1 MNKTFLEYVAE
12 DIISKYGTDLSRI
25 AVVFPNKRAALFLNE
40 HLARLAGQPVW
51 SPAYITISDLFRQ
64 HTDLKTAD
72 PIKLICDIHKSFT
85 KCTGID
91 ETLDHFYGWGQ
102 LLLADFD
109 DIDKNMADADSI
121 FCNLKDIHELDDI
134 SYLDDEQ
141 KEMLARFFANFS
153 DDIDSELKKRFLS
166 LWSHFGD
173 IYHDYNRRLT
183 EQGIGYEGAI
193 YRKVANE
200 QTLHLKY
207 DKYLFVGFNL
217 LQKVE
222 RLLFSRL
229 MKEDKAKFYWDFDE
243 YYMPSPSPLPSGGAP
258 VGGYGIPAI
267 PTQPTC
273 SVGGYGI
280 PAIPTQPTCSVGAL
294 PGGYGI
300 PAIPTQPT
308 CSVGALPGGALVSS
322 APTNLNLADFP
333 NELDNTD
340 PDIYANMRRPK
351 RIRFISSPTENA
363 QARFA
368 SNWLLENH
376 RYRAGR
382 KTAVVMCD
390 ESILLPLMH
399 SLPPEADKVNI
410 TSGFPL
416 AMTPVASLVMLLFD
430 LYTLGLRKK
439 GTTLNPH
446 YLKKLMAHP
455 YAHHLK
461 GVHLSQVHQEEVH
474 QPNSPSHH
482 LTIST
487 PHHLTTSTILH
498 HIATL
503 IKQVGI
509 ATKPEGDPLTQESV
523 FRMYTILNRLA
534 TLADSGDL
542 LVDNTTLRRLV
553 SQLVS
558 TSSIPFHGEPVVGV
572 QIMGVLETRNIDF
585 DHLLLLSCNEG
596 NMPKGVNDSSFI
608 PYTIRK
614 AHHLT
619 TIDNK
624 VALYSY
630 YFHRLL
636 QRARDI
642 TIAYNNTTDN
652 GHTGEMSRFMLQLLV
667 ESGQKINHYTL
678 TAKNH
683 PTPLMPKPIQKD
695 EATLSKLQ
703 QITRLSPSALNT
715 YIRCPLA
722 FYYQYIAHIQEPH
735 PDPETIDNRLFGN
748 IFHRAAYLI
757 YKDIT
762 DRSPLIEKAHIQA
775 YLSNRT
781 LLANVVDRAF
791 QAEQC
796 TPNNGLQIINRE
808 VIIQYITKLLKIDQQ
823 LCPFSILAMEEE
835 AKVYTTLSFT
845 IPSEGALVGG
855 YGIPAIPTQPTCSVG
870 ALKGGAL
877 VGGYGIPA
885 IPTQPTCSVGALK
898 GGALKGGALVSS
910 APKTSAPKTS
920 APKTSAPG
928 KQYNLTIGGI
938 IDRLDILTDRQTGKP
953 RIRVVDYKTGNQ
965 PSSPIKNIDEIFDPN
980 NIRTKHS
987 NYYLQAILYSLIV
1000 SRSKRW
1006 NPAGH
1011 PVSPALLF
1019 IKQAPATDYDPTL
1032 LIDKHPISDVTVY
1045 EEEFLTKLKHTLADI
1060 YSPDTPFTPTD
1071 DRKKCELCP
1080 YRMLCG
1086 L

>member
-1 MNKTFLEYVAE
+1 MNKTFLDYVAE
-12 DIISKYGTDLSRI
+12 DIIGKYGTDLSRI

-40 HLARLAGQPVW
+40 HLARIAGQPVL

-64 HTDLKTAD
+64 HTDLKPAD

-141 KEMLARFFANFS
+141 KEMLKRFFANFS
-153 DDIDSELKKRFLS
+153 DDIESELKKRFLS

-193 YRKVANE
+193 YRKVASE
-200 QTLHLKY
+200 ETLHLKY

-217 LQKVE
+217 IQKVE
-222 RLLFSRL
+222 RVLFSRL
-229 MKEDKAKFYWDFDE
+229 MKEGKAKFYWDFDE
-243 YYMPSPSPLPSGGAP
+243 YYMPTARAQQSA
-258 VGGYGIPAI
+258 
-267 PTQPTC
+267 
-273 SVGGYGI
+273 SVPNNTASFAAYL
-280 PAIPTQPTCSVGAL
+280 T
-294 PGGYGI
+294 
-300 PAIPTQPT
+300 
-308 CSVGALPGGALVSS
+308 
-322 APTNLNLADFP
+322 DFP

-340 PDIYANMRRPK
+340 CDIYANMRRPK

-368 SNWLLENH
+368 SNWLLEND
-376 RYRAGR
+376 RYKAGR

-390 ESILLPLMH
+390 ESILLPIMH

-439 GTTLNPH
+439 GTAFNPH

-455 YAHHLK
+455 YARHLQGVHLKEVHFK
-461 GVHLSQVHQEEVH
+461 GVHLSQVHQEESAALL
-474 QPNSPSHH
+474 Q
-482 LTIST
+482 
-487 PHHLTTSTILH
+487 

-503 IKQVGI
+503 VKQVGI
-509 ATKPEGDPLTQESV
+509 ATKQEGVALTQESV
-523 FRMYTILNRLA
+523 FRMFTILNRLA
-534 TLADSGDL
+534 ALADSGDL

-553 SQLVS
+553 SQLVGAA
-558 TSSIPFHGEPVVGV
+558 SIPFHGEPVIGV

-585 DHLLLLSCNEG
+585 DNVLLLSCNEG

-608 PYTIRK
+608 PYSIRK
-614 AHHLT
+614 AHGLT

-624 VALYSY
+624 VAIYSY

-636 QRARDI
+636 QRAGDI
-642 TIAYNNTTDN
+642 TIAYNNSTDN

-667 ESGQKINHYTL
+667 ESGQKIDHYSL
-678 TAKNH
+678 TAKNQ
-683 PTPLMPKPIQKD
+683 PTPLMPKAIEKD
-695 EATLSKLQ
+695 ETALSKLEEMS
-703 QITRLSPSALNT
+703 RLSPSAINT
-715 YIRCPLA
+715 YIRCKLA
-722 FYYQYIAHIQEPH
+722 FYYQYIAHIKEPDS
-735 PDPETIDNRLFGN
+735 DPETIDNRMFGN

-762 DRSPLIEKAHIQA
+762 DHSPVIEKTHIQA
-775 YLSNRT
+775 YLSNRK
-781 LLANVVDRAF
+781 LLASVVDRAF
-791 QAEQC
+791 EEEEC
-796 TPNNGLQIINRE
+796 KTNNGLQIINRE
-808 VIIQYITKLLKIDQQ
+808 VIIEYITKLLKIDQQ

-835 AKVYTTLSFT
+835 AKVYTQLSFT
-845 IPSEGALVGG
+845 IPS
-855 YGIPAIPTQPTCSVG
+855 
-870 ALKGGAL
+870 
-877 VGGYGIPA
+877 
-885 IPTQPTCSVGALK
+885 

-910 APKTSAPKTS
+910 APT
-920 APKTSAPG
+920 

-938 IDRLDILTDRQTGKP
+938 IDRLDVVTDKQTGKR
-953 RIRVVDYKTGNQ
+953 RIRVVDYKTGNK
-965 PSSPIKNIDEIFDPN
+965 PSSAIKSIEEVFDPKNIAS
-980 NIRTKHS
+980 KHS
-987 NYYLQAILYSLIV
+987 NYFLQAILYSLIV
-1000 SRSKRW
+1000 SRSKEW
-1006 NPAGH
+1006 NAAND

-1019 IKQAPATDYDPTL
+1019 IKQAATNDYDPTL
-1032 LIDKHPISDVTVY
+1032 CIDKHRISDVTVY
-1045 EEEFLTKLKHTLADI
+1045 KEEFLTKLKETVADM
-1060 YSPDTPFTPTD
+1060 YSPDAAFTPTD

>member
-12 DIISKYGTDLSRI
+12 DIIGKYGTDLSRI

-40 HLARLAGQPVW
+40 HLARIAGQPVW

-64 HTDLKTAD
+64 HTDLKPAD

-141 KEMLARFFANFS
+141 KEMLKRFFANFS
-153 DDIDSELKKRFLS
+153 DDIESELKKRFLS

-193 YRKVANE
+193 YRKVASE
-200 QTLHLKY
+200 ETLHLKY

-217 LQKVE
+217 IQKVE
-222 RLLFSRL
+222 RVLFSRL
-229 MKEDKAKFYWDFDE
+229 MKEGKAKFYWDFDE
-243 YYMPSPSPLPSGGAP
+243 YYMPTARAQQSA
-258 VGGYGIPAI
+258 
-267 PTQPTC
+267 
-273 SVGGYGI
+273 SVPNNTASFAAYL
-280 PAIPTQPTCSVGAL
+280 S
-294 PGGYGI
+294 
-300 PAIPTQPT
+300 
-308 CSVGALPGGALVSS
+308 
-322 APTNLNLADFP
+322 DFP

-340 PDIYANMRRPK
+340 RDIYANMRRPK

-368 SNWLLENH
+368 SNWLLENE
-376 RYRAGR
+376 RYKAGR

-390 ESILLPLMH
+390 ESILLPIMH

-439 GTTLNPH
+439 GTAFNPH

-455 YAHHLK
+455 YAHHLQEVHLKEMNDVHLKGVHSK
-461 GVHLSQVHQEEVH
+461 GVHLSQVHQGEVH
-474 QPNSPSHH
+474 QEGSAA
-482 LTIST
+482 L
-487 PHHLTTSTILH
+487 LH

-503 IKQVGI
+503 VKQVGI
-509 ATKPEGDPLTQESV
+509 ATKQEGDALTQESV
-523 FRMYTILNRLA
+523 FRMFTILNRLA
-534 TLADSGDL
+534 ALADSGDL

-553 SQLVS
+553 SQLVGAA
-558 TSSIPFHGEPVVGV
+558 SIPFHGEPVVGV

-585 DHLLLLSCNEG
+585 DNVLLLSCNEG

-608 PYTIRK
+608 PYSIRK
-614 AHHLT
+614 AHGLT

-624 VALYSY
+624 VAIYSY

-636 QRARDI
+636 QRAGDI
-642 TIAYNNTTDN
+642 TIAYNNSTDN

-667 ESGQKINHYTL
+667 ESGQKIDHYSL
-678 TAKNH
+678 TAKNQ
-683 PTPLMPKPIQKD
+683 PSPLMPKAIEKD
-695 EATLSKLQ
+695 EAAIGKLEKMS
-703 QITRLSPSALNT
+703 RLSPSAINT
-715 YIRCPLA
+715 YIRCKLA
-722 FYYQYIAHIQEPH
+722 FYYQYIAHIKEPDS
-735 PDPETIDNRLFGN
+735 DPETIDNRMFGN

-762 DRSPLIEKAHIQA
+762 DHSPVIEKAHIQA
-775 YLSNRT
+775 YLSNRK
-781 LLANVVDRAF
+781 LLASVVDRAF
-791 QAEQC
+791 EEEEC
-796 TPNNGLQIINRE
+796 KTNNGLQIINRE
-808 VIIQYITKLLKIDQQ
+808 VIIEYVTKLLKIDQQ

-835 AKVYTTLSFT
+835 AKVYTQLSFT
-845 IPSEGALVGG
+845 TPSG
-855 YGIPAIPTQPTCSVG
+855 G
-870 ALKGGAL
+870 ALKE
-877 VGGYGIPA
+877 
-885 IPTQPTCSVGALK
+885 GALK

-910 APKTSAPKTS
+910 APDKH
-920 APKTSAPG
+920 
-928 KQYNLTIGGI
+928 YNLTIGGI
-938 IDRLDILTDRQTGKP
+938 IDRLDAVTDKQTGKR
-953 RIRVVDYKTGNQ
+953 RIRVVDYKTGNK
-965 PSSPIKNIDEIFDPN
+965 PSSAIKSIEEVFDPKNIAS
-980 NIRTKHS
+980 KHS
-987 NYYLQAILYSLIV
+987 NYFLQAILYSLIV
-1000 SRSKRW
+1000 SRSKEW
-1006 NPAGH
+1006 NAANDA
-1011 PVSPALLF
+1011 VSPALLF
-1019 IKQAPATDYDPTL
+1019 IKQAPANDYDPTL
-1032 LIDKHPISDVTVY
+1032 CIDKHPISDVTVY
-1045 EEEFLTKLKHTLADI
+1045 EEEFLTKLKETVADM
-1060 YSPDTPFTPTD
+1060 YSPDAAFTPTD

>member
-193 YRKVANE
+193 YRKVASE

-222 RLLFSRL
+222 RVLFSRL

-243 YYMPSPSPLPSGGAP
+243 YYMPSPSHNLTTSPSHHL
-258 VGGYGIPAI
+258 
-267 PTQPTC
+267 
-273 SVGGYGI
+273 S
-280 PAIPTQPTCSVGAL
+280 
-294 PGGYGI
+294 
-300 PAIPTQPT
+300 
-308 CSVGALPGGALVSS
+308 GGALVSS
-322 APTNLNLADFP
+322 APTNLTTSPSQHLNISDFP

-340 PDIYANMRRPK
+340 RDIYANMRRPK

-382 KTAVVMCD
+382 KTAIVMCD

-455 YAHHLK
+455 YAHHLTI
-461 GVHLSQVHQEEVH
+461 
-474 QPNSPSHH
+474 SPPHH
-482 LTIST
+482 LTIS
-487 PHHLTTSTILH
+487 PILH

-503 IKQVGI
+503 VKQVGI

-542 LVDNTTLRRLV
+542 LVDNTTLRRLL

-558 TSSIPFHGEPVVGV
+558 SSSIPFHGEPVVGV

-585 DHLLLLSCNEG
+585 DNVLLLSCNEG

-667 ESGQKINHYTL
+667 ESGQQINHYSL

-703 QITRLSPSALNT
+703 QISRLSPSALNT

-775 YLSNRT
+775 YLSNRK

-835 AKVYTTLSFT
+835 AKVYTQLSFT
-845 IPSEGALVGG
+845 IPSE
-855 YGIPAIPTQPTCSVG
+855 
-870 ALKGGAL
+870 GAL

-910 APKTSAPKTS
+910 APRTNAPRTSAPT
-920 APKTSAPG
+920 

-938 IDRLDILTDRQTGKP
+938 IDRLDILTDKQTGKP

-1000 SRSKRW
+1000 SRSERW

-1019 IKQAPATDYDPTL
+1019 IKQAPAAHYDPTL
-1032 LIDKHPISDVTVY
+1032 HIDKHPISDVTVY

-1060 YSPDTPFTPTD
+1060 YFPDTPFTPTD

>member
-12 DIISKYGTDLSRI
+12 DIIGKYGTDLSRI

-40 HLARLAGQPVW
+40 HLARIAGQPVW

-64 HTDLKTAD
+64 HTDLKPAD

-141 KEMLARFFANFS
+141 KEMLKRFFANFS
-153 DDIDSELKKRFLS
+153 DDIESELKKRFLS

-193 YRKVANE
+193 YRKVASE
-200 QTLHLKY
+200 ETLHLKY

-217 LQKVE
+217 IQKVE
-222 RLLFSRL
+222 RVLFSRL
-229 MKEDKAKFYWDFDE
+229 MKEGKAKFYWDFDE
-243 YYMPSPSPLPSGGAP
+243 YYMPTARAQQSA
-258 VGGYGIPAI
+258 
-267 PTQPTC
+267 
-273 SVGGYGI
+273 SVPNNTASFAAYL
-280 PAIPTQPTCSVGAL
+280 T
-294 PGGYGI
+294 
-300 PAIPTQPT
+300 
-308 CSVGALPGGALVSS
+308 
-322 APTNLNLADFP
+322 DFP

-340 PDIYANMRRPK
+340 RDIYANMRRPK

-368 SNWLLENH
+368 SNWFLEND
-376 RYRAGR
+376 RYKAGR

-390 ESILLPLMH
+390 ESILLPIMH

-439 GTTLNPH
+439 GTAFNPH
-446 YLKKLMAHP
+446 YFKKLMAHP
-455 YAHHLK
+455 YARHLQEVHLKGVHSK
-461 GVHLSQVHQEEVH
+461 GVHLSQVHQEG
-474 QPNSPSHH
+474 SAA
-482 LTIST
+482 L
-487 PHHLTTSTILH
+487 LH

-503 IKQVGI
+503 VKQVGI
-509 ATKPEGDPLTQESV
+509 ATKQEGDALTQESV
-523 FRMYTILNRLA
+523 FRMFTILNRLA
-534 TLADSGDL
+534 ALADSGDL

-553 SQLVS
+553 SQLVGAA
-558 TSSIPFHGEPVVGV
+558 SIPFHGEPVVGV

-585 DHLLLLSCNEG
+585 DNVLLLSCNEG

-608 PYTIRK
+608 PYSIRK
-614 AHHLT
+614 AHGLT

-624 VALYSY
+624 VAIYSY

-636 QRARDI
+636 QRAGDI
-642 TIAYNNTTDN
+642 TIAYNNSTDN

-667 ESGQKINHYTL
+667 ESGQKIDHYSL
-678 TAKNH
+678 TAKNQ
-683 PTPLMPKPIQKD
+683 PSPLMPKAIEKD
-695 EATLSKLQ
+695 ETALSKLEEMS
-703 QITRLSPSALNT
+703 RLSPSAINT
-715 YIRCPLA
+715 YIRCKLA
-722 FYYQYIAHIQEPH
+722 FYYQYIAHVKEPDS
-735 PDPETIDNRLFGN
+735 DPETIDNRMFGN

-762 DRSPLIEKAHIQA
+762 DHSPVIEKAHIQA
-775 YLSNRT
+775 YLSNRK
-781 LLANVVDRAF
+781 LLASVVDRAF
-791 QAEQC
+791 EEEEC
-796 TPNNGLQIINRE
+796 KTNNGLQIINRE
-808 VIIQYITKLLKIDQQ
+808 VIIEYITKLLKIDQQ

-835 AKVYTTLSFT
+835 AKVYTQLSFT
-845 IPSEGALVGG
+845 IPS
-855 YGIPAIPTQPTCSVG
+855 
-870 ALKGGAL
+870 
-877 VGGYGIPA
+877 
-885 IPTQPTCSVGALK
+885 

-910 APKTSAPKTS
+910 APT
-920 APKTSAPG
+920 

-938 IDRLDILTDRQTGKP
+938 IDRLDAVTDKQTGKR
-953 RIRVVDYKTGNQ
+953 RIRVVDYKTGNK
-965 PSSPIKNIDEIFDPN
+965 PSSAIKSIEEVFDPKNIAS
-980 NIRTKHS
+980 KHS
-987 NYYLQAILYSLIV
+987 NYFLQAILYSLIV
-1000 SRSKRW
+1000 SRSKEW
-1006 NPAGH
+1006 NAANDA
-1011 PVSPALLF
+1011 VSPALLF
-1019 IKQAPATDYDPTL
+1019 IKQAATNDYDPTL
-1032 LIDKHPISDVTVY
+1032 CIDKHPISDVTVY
-1045 EEEFLTKLKHTLADI
+1045 EEDFLTKLKETVADM
-1060 YSPDTPFTPTD
+1060 YSPDAAFTPTD

>member
-141 KEMLARFFANFS
+141 KEMLKRFFANFS
-153 DDIDSELKKRFLS
+153 DDIESELKKRFLS

-193 YRKVANE
+193 YRKVASDE
-200 QTLHLKY
+200 TLHLKY

-217 LQKVE
+217 IQKVE
-222 RLLFSRL
+222 RVLFSRL
-229 MKEDKAKFYWDFDE
+229 MKEGKAKFYWDFDE
-243 YYMPSPSPLPSGGAP
+243 YYMPTARAQQSA
-258 VGGYGIPAI
+258 
-267 PTQPTC
+267 
-273 SVGGYGI
+273 SVPNNTASFAAYL
-280 PAIPTQPTCSVGAL
+280 T
-294 PGGYGI
+294 
-300 PAIPTQPT
+300 
-308 CSVGALPGGALVSS
+308 
-322 APTNLNLADFP
+322 DFP

-340 PDIYANMRRPK
+340 RDIYANMGRPK

-368 SNWLLENH
+368 SNWLLENE
-376 RYRAGR
+376 RYKAGR

-390 ESILLPLMH
+390 ESILLPIMH

-439 GTTLNPH
+439 GTAFNPH

-455 YAHHLK
+455 YARHLQEVHLNGVHSK
-461 GVHLSQVHQEEVH
+461 GVHLSQVHQEGSAALL
-474 QPNSPSHH
+474 Q
-482 LTIST
+482 
-487 PHHLTTSTILH
+487 

-503 IKQVGI
+503 VKQVGI
-509 ATKPEGDPLTQESV
+509 ATKQEGDALTQESV
-523 FRMYTILNRLA
+523 FRMFTILNRLA
-534 TLADSGDL
+534 ALADSGDL

-553 SQLVS
+553 SQLVGAA
-558 TSSIPFHGEPVVGV
+558 SIPFHGEPVIGV
-572 QIMGVLETRNIDF
+572 QIMGVLETRNINF
-585 DHLLLLSCNEG
+585 DNVLLLSCNEG

-608 PYTIRK
+608 PYSIRK
-614 AHHLT
+614 AHGLT

-624 VALYSY
+624 VAIYSY

-636 QRARDI
+636 QRAGDI
-642 TIAYNNTTDN
+642 TIAYNNSTDN

-667 ESGQKINHYTL
+667 ESGQKIDHYSL
-678 TAKNH
+678 TAKNQ
-683 PTPLMPKPIQKD
+683 PTPLMPKAIEKD
-695 EATLSKLQ
+695 ETALSKLEEMS
-703 QITRLSPSALNT
+703 RLSPSAINT
-715 YIRCPLA
+715 YIRCKLA
-722 FYYQYIAHIQEPH
+722 FYYQYIAHIKEPDS
-735 PDPETIDNRLFGN
+735 DPETIDNRMFGN

-762 DRSPLIEKAHIQA
+762 DHSPVIEKAHIQA
-775 YLSNRT
+775 YLSNRK
-781 LLANVVDRAF
+781 LLASVVDRAF
-791 QAEQC
+791 EEEEC
-796 TPNNGLQIINRE
+796 KTNNGLQIINRE
-808 VIIQYITKLLKIDQQ
+808 VIIEYITKLLKIDQQ

-835 AKVYTTLSFT
+835 AKVYTQLSFT
-845 IPSEGALVGG
+845 IPS
-855 YGIPAIPTQPTCSVG
+855 
-870 ALKGGAL
+870 
-877 VGGYGIPA
+877 
-885 IPTQPTCSVGALK
+885 

-910 APKTSAPKTS
+910 APT
-920 APKTSAPG
+920 

-938 IDRLDILTDRQTGKP
+938 IDRLDAVTDKQTGKR
-953 RIRVVDYKTGNQ
+953 RIRVVDYKTGNK
-965 PSSPIKNIDEIFDPN
+965 PSSAIKSIEEVFDPKNIAS
-980 NIRTKHS
+980 KHS
-987 NYYLQAILYSLIV
+987 NYFLQAILYSLIV
-1000 SRSKRW
+1000 SRSKEW
-1006 NPAGH
+1006 NAANDA
-1011 PVSPALLF
+1011 VSPALLF
-1019 IKQAPATDYDPTL
+1019 IKQAATNDYDPTL
-1032 LIDKHPISDVTVY
+1032 CIDKHPISDVTVY
-1045 EEEFLTKLKHTLADI
+1045 EEEFLTKLKETVADM
-1060 YSPDTPFTPTD
+1060 YSPNAAFTPTD

>member
-12 DIISKYGTDLSRI
+12 DIIGKYGTDLSRI

-40 HLARLAGQPVW
+40 HLARIAGQPVW

-64 HTDLKTAD
+64 HTDLKPAD

-141 KEMLARFFANFS
+141 KEMLKRFFANFS

-193 YRKVANE
+193 YRKVASE
-200 QTLHLKY
+200 ETLHLKY

-217 LQKVE
+217 IQKVE
-222 RLLFSRL
+222 RVLFSRL
-229 MKEDKAKFYWDFDE
+229 MKEGKAKFYWDFDE
-243 YYMPSPSPLPSGGAP
+243 YYMPTARAQQSA
-258 VGGYGIPAI
+258 
-267 PTQPTC
+267 
-273 SVGGYGI
+273 SVPNNTASFAAYL
-280 PAIPTQPTCSVGAL
+280 T
-294 PGGYGI
+294 
-300 PAIPTQPT
+300 
-308 CSVGALPGGALVSS
+308 
-322 APTNLNLADFP
+322 DFP

-340 PDIYANMRRPK
+340 RDIYANMRRPK

-368 SNWLLENH
+368 SNWLLEND
-376 RYRAGR
+376 RYKAGR

-390 ESILLPLMH
+390 ESILLPIMH

-416 AMTPVASLVMLLFD
+416 AMTPIASLVMLLFD

-439 GTTLNPH
+439 GTAFNPH

-455 YAHHLK
+455 YARHLQEVHLKEMNDVHLKGVHSK

-474 QPNSPSHH
+474 QEGIHQKEEQQTIGDNSGCMGMAGMPY
-482 LTIST
+482 
-487 PHHLTTSTILH
+487 PPTSAALLQ

-503 IKQVGI
+503 VKQVGI
-509 ATKPEGDPLTQESV
+509 ATKQEGDALTQESV
-523 FRMYTILNRLA
+523 FRMFTILNRLA
-534 TLADSGDL
+534 ALADSGDL
-542 LVDNTTLRRLV
+542 VVDNTTLRRLV
-553 SQLVS
+553 SQLVGAA
-558 TSSIPFHGEPVVGV
+558 SIPFHGEPVVGV

-585 DHLLLLSCNEG
+585 DNVLLLSCNEG

-608 PYTIRK
+608 PYSIRK
-614 AHHLT
+614 AHGLT

-624 VALYSY
+624 VAIYSY

-636 QRARDI
+636 QRAGDI
-642 TIAYNNTTDN
+642 TIAYNNSTDN

-667 ESGQKINHYTL
+667 ESGQKIDHYSL
-678 TAKNH
+678 TAKNQ
-683 PTPLMPKPIQKD
+683 PTPLMPKPIEKD
-695 EATLSKLQ
+695 EAALSKLEEMS
-703 QITRLSPSALNT
+703 RLSPSAINT
-715 YIRCPLA
+715 YIRCKLA
-722 FYYQYIAHIQEPH
+722 FYYQYIAHIKEPDS
-735 PDPETIDNRLFGN
+735 DPETIDNRMFGN

-762 DRSPLIEKAHIQA
+762 DHSPVIEKAHIQA
-775 YLSNRT
+775 YLSNRK
-781 LLANVVDRAF
+781 LLASVVDRAF
-791 QAEQC
+791 EEEEC
-796 TPNNGLQIINRE
+796 KTNNGLQIINRE
-808 VIIQYITKLLKIDQQ
+808 VIIEYVTKLLKIDQQ

-835 AKVYTTLSFT
+835 AKVYTQLSFT
-845 IPSEGALVGG
+845 IPS
-855 YGIPAIPTQPTCSVG
+855 
-870 ALKGGAL
+870 
-877 VGGYGIPA
+877 
-885 IPTQPTCSVGALK
+885 
-898 GGALKGGALVSS
+898 GGALVSS
-910 APKTSAPKTS
+910 APRTSAPT
-920 APKTSAPG
+920 

-938 IDRLDILTDRQTGKP
+938 IDRLDAVTDKQTGKR
-953 RIRVVDYKTGNQ
+953 RIRVVDYKTGNK
-965 PSSPIKNIDEIFDPN
+965 PSSAIKSIEEVFDPKD
-980 NIRTKHS
+980 IASKHS
-987 NYYLQAILYSLIV
+987 NYFLQAILYSLIV
-1000 SRSKRW
+1000 SGSKEW
-1006 NPAGH
+1006 NAAND

-1019 IKQAPATDYDPTL
+1019 IKQAATNDYDPTL
-1032 LIDKHPISDVTVY
+1032 CIDKHPISDVTVY
-1045 EEEFLTKLKHTLADI
+1045 EEEFLTKLKETVADM
-1060 YSPDTPFTPTD
+1060 YSPDAAFTPTD

>member
-141 KEMLARFFANFS
+141 KEMLKRFFANFS

-193 YRKVANE
+193 YRKVASE

-222 RLLFSRL
+222 RVLFSRL
-229 MKEDKAKFYWDFDE
+229 MKEGKAKFYWDFDE
-243 YYMPSPSPLPSGGAP
+243 YYMPSPSHHLTTSPS
-258 VGGYGIPAI
+258 
-267 PTQPTC
+267 QHL
-273 SVGGYGI
+273 S
-280 PAIPTQPTCSVGAL
+280 
-294 PGGYGI
+294 
-300 PAIPTQPT
+300 
-308 CSVGALPGGALVSS
+308 GGALVSS
-322 APTNLNLADFP
+322 APRTSAPTNLTTSPSQHLNISDFP

-382 KTAVVMCD
+382 KTAIVMCD
-390 ESILLPLMH
+390 ESILLPIMH

-439 GTTLNPH
+439 GTALNPH

-455 YAHHLK
+455 YARHLQ
-461 GVHLSQVHQEEVH
+461 GVHLSQVH

-482 LTIST
+482 LTIS
-487 PHHLTTSTILH
+487 PILH
-498 HIATL
+498 HIASL
-503 IKQVGI
+503 VKQVGI

-585 DHLLLLSCNEG
+585 DNVLLLSCNEG

-608 PYTIRK
+608 PYSIRK
-614 AHHLT
+614 AHGLT

-624 VALYSY
+624 VAIYSY

-636 QRARDI
+636 QRAGDI
-642 TIAYNNTTDN
+642 TIVYNNSTDN

-667 ESGQKINHYTL
+667 ESGQKIDHYSL

-695 EATLSKLQ
+695 ETTLSKLQ
-703 QITRLSPSALNT
+703 QISQLSPSALNT

-781 LLANVVDRAF
+781 LLANAVDRAF

-835 AKVYTTLSFT
+835 AKVYTSLSFT
-845 IPSEGALVGG
+845 IPSE
-855 YGIPAIPTQPTCSVG
+855 
-870 ALKGGAL
+870 GAL

-910 APKTSAPKTS
+910 APRTNAPRTSAPT
-920 APKTSAPG
+920 

-938 IDRLDILTDRQTGKP
+938 IDRLDILTDKQTGKP

-980 NIRTKHS
+980 NIRSKHS

-1006 NPAGH
+1006 NPANH

-1019 IKQAPATDYDPTL
+1019 IKQAPANHYDPTL

-1045 EEEFLTKLKHTLADI
+1045 EEEFLTQLKHTLADI

>member
-12 DIISKYGTDLSRI
+12 DIIGKYGTDLSRI

-40 HLARLAGQPVW
+40 HLARIAGQPVW

-134 SYLDDEQ
+134 SYLDNEQ

-193 YRKVANE
+193 YRKVVSE
-200 QTLHLKY
+200 ETLQMKY

-222 RLLFSRL
+222 RVLFSRL
-229 MKEDKAKFYWDFDE
+229 MKEGKAKFYWDFDE
-243 YYMPSPSPLPSGGAP
+243 YYMPSPSHHLTTSPSQHLTTSP
-258 VGGYGIPAI
+258 SQHLTTSPS
-267 PTQPTC
+267 QH
-273 SVGGYGI
+273 
-280 PAIPTQPTCSVGAL
+280 
-294 PGGYGI
+294 
-300 PAIPTQPT
+300 
-308 CSVGALPGGALVSS
+308 
-322 APTNLNLADFP
+322 LNISDFP

-340 PDIYANMRRPK
+340 RDIYANMRRPK

-368 SNWLLENH
+368 SNWLLEND
-376 RYRAGR
+376 RYKAGR
-382 KTAVVMCD
+382 KTAIVMCD
-390 ESILLPLMH
+390 ESILLPIMH

-439 GTTLNPH
+439 GTAFNPH

-455 YAHHLK
+455 YAHHLQEVHLK
-461 GVHLSQVHQEEVH
+461 GVHLSQVHQKEVHQEEVH
-474 QPNSPSHH
+474 QKSAA
-482 LTIST
+482 L
-487 PHHLTTSTILH
+487 LH
-498 HIATL
+498 HIASL

-558 TSSIPFHGEPVVGV
+558 SSSIPFHGEPVVGV

-608 PYTIRK
+608 PYSIRK
-614 AHHLT
+614 AHGLT

-636 QRARDI
+636 QRAGDI
-642 TIAYNNTTDN
+642 TIAYNNSTDN

-667 ESGQKINHYTL
+667 ESGQKINHYSL

-695 EATLSKLQ
+695 ETTLSKLQ
-703 QITRLSPSALNT
+703 QISQLSPSALNT

-775 YLSNRT
+775 YLNNRT
-781 LLANVVDRAF
+781 LLTSVVDRAF

-835 AKVYTTLSFT
+835 AKVYTSLSFT
-845 IPSEGALVGG
+845 IPSE
-855 YGIPAIPTQPTCSVG
+855 
-870 ALKGGAL
+870 
-877 VGGYGIPA
+877 
-885 IPTQPTCSVGALK
+885 GALK

-910 APKTSAPKTS
+910 APRTSAPT
-920 APKTSAPG
+920 

-938 IDRLDILTDRQTGKP
+938 IDRLDVVTDKQTGKR

-980 NIRTKHS
+980 NIRSKHS

-1006 NPAGH
+1006 NPANH

-1019 IKQAPATDYDPTL
+1019 IKQAATNDYDPTL

-1045 EEEFLTKLKHTLADI
+1045 EEEFLTKLKETVADM
-1060 YSPDTPFTPTD
+1060 YSPNVPFTPTD

>member
-12 DIISKYGTDLSRI
+12 DIIGKYGTDLSRI

-40 HLARLAGQPVW
+40 HLARIAGQPVW

-64 HTDLKTAD
+64 HTDLKPAD

-141 KEMLARFFANFS
+141 KEMLKRFFANFS
-153 DDIDSELKKRFLS
+153 DDIESELKKRFLS

-193 YRKVANE
+193 YRKVASE

-222 RLLFSRL
+222 RVLFSRL
-229 MKEDKAKFYWDFDE
+229 MKEGKAKFYWDFDE
-243 YYMPSPSPLPSGGAP
+243 YYMPTARAQQSA
-258 VGGYGIPAI
+258 
-267 PTQPTC
+267 
-273 SVGGYGI
+273 SVPNNTASFAAYL
-280 PAIPTQPTCSVGAL
+280 T
-294 PGGYGI
+294 
-300 PAIPTQPT
+300 
-308 CSVGALPGGALVSS
+308 
-322 APTNLNLADFP
+322 DFP

-340 PDIYANMRRPK
+340 RDIYANMRRPK

-368 SNWLLENH
+368 SNWLLEND
-376 RYRAGR
+376 RYKAGR

-390 ESILLPLMH
+390 ESILLPIMH

-439 GTTLNPH
+439 GTAFNPH

-455 YAHHLK
+455 YARHLQEVHLKEMNDVHLKGVHLK
-461 GVHLSQVHQEEVH
+461 GVHLSQVYQEKEMHQEGIAA
-474 QPNSPSHH
+474 
-482 LTIST
+482 L
-487 PHHLTTSTILH
+487 LH

-503 IKQVGI
+503 VKQVGI
-509 ATKPEGDPLTQESV
+509 ATKQEDDALTQESV
-523 FRMYTILNRLA
+523 FRMFTILNRLA
-534 TLADSGDL
+534 ALADSGDL

-553 SQLVS
+553 SQLVGAA
-558 TSSIPFHGEPVVGV
+558 SIPFHGEPVVGV

-585 DHLLLLSCNEG
+585 DNVLLLSCNEG

-608 PYTIRK
+608 PYSIRK
-614 AHHLT
+614 AHGLT

-624 VALYSY
+624 VAIYSY

-636 QRARDI
+636 QRAGDI
-642 TIAYNNTTDN
+642 TIAYNNSTDN

-667 ESGQKINHYTL
+667 ESGQKIDHYSL
-678 TAKNH
+678 TAKNQ
-683 PTPLMPKPIQKD
+683 PSPLMPNPIEKD
-695 EATLSKLQ
+695 ETALSKLEEMS
-703 QITRLSPSALNT
+703 RLSPSAINT
-715 YIRCPLA
+715 YIRCKLA
-722 FYYQYIAHIQEPH
+722 FYYQYIAHIKEPDS
-735 PDPETIDNRLFGN
+735 DPETIDNRMFGN

-762 DRSPLIEKAHIQA
+762 DHSPVIEKAHIQA
-775 YLSNRT
+775 YLSNRK
-781 LLANVVDRAF
+781 LLASVVDRAF
-791 QAEQC
+791 EEEEC
-796 TPNNGLQIINRE
+796 KTNNGLQIINRE
-808 VIIQYITKLLKIDQQ
+808 VIIEYITKLLKIDQQ

-835 AKVYTTLSFT
+835 AKVYTQLSFT
-845 IPSEGALVGG
+845 IPSGGALKE
-855 YGIPAIPTQPTCSVG
+855 G
-870 ALKGGAL
+870 ALKGGA
-877 VGGYGIPA
+877 PD
-885 IPTQPTCSVGALK
+885 K
-898 GGALKGGALVSS
+898 H
-910 APKTSAPKTS
+910 
-920 APKTSAPG
+920 
-928 KQYNLTIGGI
+928 YNLTIGGI
-938 IDRLDILTDRQTGKP
+938 IDRLDAVTDKQTGKR
-953 RIRVVDYKTGNQ
+953 RIRVVDYKTGNK
-965 PSSPIKNIDEIFDPN
+965 PSSAIKSIEEVFDPKNIAS
-980 NIRTKHS
+980 KHS
-987 NYYLQAILYSLIV
+987 NYFLQAILYSLIV
-1000 SRSKRW
+1000 SRSKEW
-1006 NPAGH
+1006 NAANDA
-1011 PVSPALLF
+1011 VSPALLF
-1019 IKQAPATDYDPTL
+1019 IKQAATNDYDPTL
-1032 LIDKHPISDVTVY
+1032 CIDKHPISDVTVY
-1045 EEEFLTKLKHTLADI
+1045 EEEFLTKLKETVADM
-1060 YSPDTPFTPTD
+1060 YSPDAAFTPTD
-1071 DRKKCELCP
+1071 DRNKCELCP

>member
-12 DIISKYGTDLSRI
+12 DIIGKYGTDLSRI

-40 HLARLAGQPVW
+40 HLARIAGQPVW

-64 HTDLKTAD
+64 HTDLKPAD

-141 KEMLARFFANFS
+141 KEMLKRFFANFS
-153 DDIDSELKKRFLS
+153 DDIESELKKRFLS

-193 YRKVANE
+193 YRKVASE
-200 QTLHLKY
+200 ETLHLKY

-217 LQKVE
+217 IQKVE
-222 RLLFSRL
+222 RVLFSRL
-229 MKEDKAKFYWDFDE
+229 MKEGKAKFYWDFDE
-243 YYMPSPSPLPSGGAP
+243 YYMPTARAQQSA
-258 VGGYGIPAI
+258 
-267 PTQPTC
+267 
-273 SVGGYGI
+273 SVPNNTASFAAYL
-280 PAIPTQPTCSVGAL
+280 T
-294 PGGYGI
+294 
-300 PAIPTQPT
+300 
-308 CSVGALPGGALVSS
+308 
-322 APTNLNLADFP
+322 DFP

-340 PDIYANMRRPK
+340 RDIYANMRRPK

-368 SNWLLENH
+368 SNWLLEND
-376 RYRAGR
+376 RYKAGR

-390 ESILLPLMH
+390 ESILLPIMH

-439 GTTLNPH
+439 GTAFNPH

-455 YAHHLK
+455 YARHLQEVHLKEMNDVHLK
-461 GVHLSQVHQEEVH
+461 GVHLSQVHQ
-474 QPNSPSHH
+474 PNSTSAQPTTQH
-482 LTIST
+482 ST
-487 PHHLTTSTILH
+487 FNTQHSILH

-503 IKQVGI
+503 VKQVGI
-509 ATKPEGDPLTQESV
+509 ATKQEGDALTQESV
-523 FRMYTILNRLA
+523 FRMFTILNRLA
-534 TLADSGDL
+534 ALADSGDL

-553 SQLVS
+553 SQLVGAA
-558 TSSIPFHGEPVVGV
+558 SIPFHGEPVVGV

-585 DHLLLLSCNEG
+585 DNVLLLSCNEG

-608 PYTIRK
+608 PYSIRK
-614 AHHLT
+614 AHGLT

-624 VALYSY
+624 VAIYSY

-636 QRARDI
+636 QRAGDI
-642 TIAYNNTTDN
+642 TIAYNNSTDN

-667 ESGQKINHYTL
+667 ESGQKIEHYSL
-678 TAKNH
+678 TAKNQ
-683 PTPLMPKPIQKD
+683 PSPLMPKAIEKD
-695 EATLSKLQ
+695 EAAIGKLEEMSK
-703 QITRLSPSALNT
+703 LSPSAINT
-715 YIRCPLA
+715 YIRCKLA
-722 FYYQYIAHIQEPH
+722 FYYQYIAHIKEPDS
-735 PDPETIDNRLFGN
+735 DPETIDNRMFGN

-762 DRSPLIEKAHIQA
+762 DHSPVIEKAHIQA
-775 YLSNRT
+775 YLSNRK
-781 LLANVVDRAF
+781 LLASVVDRAF
-791 QAEQC
+791 EEEEC
-796 TPNNGLQIINRE
+796 KTNNGLQIINRE
-808 VIIQYITKLLKIDQQ
+808 VIIEYITKLLKIDQQ

-835 AKVYTTLSFT
+835 AKVYTQLSFT
-845 IPSEGALVGG
+845 TPS
-855 YGIPAIPTQPTCSVG
+855 
-870 ALKGGAL
+870 
-877 VGGYGIPA
+877 
-885 IPTQPTCSVGALK
+885 

-910 APKTSAPKTS
+910 APT
-920 APKTSAPG
+920 

-938 IDRLDILTDRQTGKP
+938 IDRLDVVTDKQTGKR
-953 RIRVVDYKTGNQ
+953 RIRVVDYKTGNK
-965 PSSPIKNIDEIFDPN
+965 PSSAIKSIEEVFDPKNIAS
-980 NIRTKHS
+980 KHS
-987 NYYLQAILYSLIV
+987 NYFLQAILYSLIV
-1000 SRSKRW
+1000 SRSKEW
-1006 NPAGH
+1006 NAAND

-1019 IKQAPATDYDPTL
+1019 IKQAATNDYDPTL
-1032 LIDKHPISDVTVY
+1032 CIDKHPISDVTVY
-1045 EEEFLTKLKHTLADI
+1045 EEEFLTKLKETVADI

>member
-12 DIISKYGTDLSRI
+12 DIIGKYGTDLSRI

-40 HLARLAGQPVW
+40 HLARIAGQPVW

-64 HTDLKTAD
+64 HTDLKPAD

-141 KEMLARFFANFS
+141 KEMLKRFFANFS
-153 DDIDSELKKRFLS
+153 DDIESELKKRFLS

-193 YRKVANE
+193 YRKVASE
-200 QTLHLKY
+200 ETLHLKY

-217 LQKVE
+217 IQKVE
-222 RLLFSRL
+222 RVLFSRL
-229 MKEDKAKFYWDFDE
+229 MKEGKAKFYWDFDE
-243 YYMPSPSPLPSGGAP
+243 YYMPTARAQQSA
-258 VGGYGIPAI
+258 
-267 PTQPTC
+267 
-273 SVGGYGI
+273 SVPNNTASFAAYL
-280 PAIPTQPTCSVGAL
+280 T
-294 PGGYGI
+294 
-300 PAIPTQPT
+300 
-308 CSVGALPGGALVSS
+308 
-322 APTNLNLADFP
+322 DFP

-340 PDIYANMRRPK
+340 RDIYTNMRRPK

-363 QARFA
+363 QVRFA
-368 SNWLLENH
+368 SNWLLENE
-376 RYRAGR
+376 RYKAGR

-390 ESILLPLMH
+390 ESILLPIMH

-439 GTTLNPH
+439 GTAFNPH

-455 YAHHLK
+455 YARHLQEVHLKGLHSK
-461 GVHLSQVHQEEVH
+461 GVHLSQVHQEGSAALL
-474 QPNSPSHH
+474 Q
-482 LTIST
+482 
-487 PHHLTTSTILH
+487 
-498 HIATL
+498 HIASL

-509 ATKPEGDPLTQESV
+509 ATKQDGDALTQESV
-523 FRMYTILNRLA
+523 FRMFTILNRLA
-534 TLADSGDL
+534 ALADSGDL
-542 LVDNTTLRRLV
+542 VVDNTTLRRLV
-553 SQLVS
+553 SQLVGAA
-558 TSSIPFHGEPVVGV
+558 SIPFHGEPVVGV

-585 DHLLLLSCNEG
+585 DNVLLLSCNEG

-608 PYTIRK
+608 PYSIRK
-614 AHHLT
+614 AHGLT

-624 VALYSY
+624 VAIYSY

-636 QRARDI
+636 QRAGDI
-642 TIAYNNTTDN
+642 TIAYNNSTDN

-667 ESGQKINHYTL
+667 ESGQKIDHYSL
-678 TAKNH
+678 TAKNQ
-683 PTPLMPKPIQKD
+683 PSPLMPKPIEKD
-695 EATLSKLQ
+695 ETALSKLEEMS
-703 QITRLSPSALNT
+703 RLSPSAINT
-715 YIRCPLA
+715 YIRCKLA
-722 FYYQYIAHIQEPH
+722 FYYQYIAHIKEPDS
-735 PDPETIDNRLFGN
+735 DPETIDNRMFGN

-762 DRSPLIEKAHIQA
+762 DHSPVIEKAHIQA
-775 YLSNRT
+775 YLSNRK
-781 LLANVVDRAF
+781 LLASVVDRAF
-791 QAEQC
+791 EEEEC
-796 TPNNGLQIINRE
+796 KTNNGLQIINRE
-808 VIIQYITKLLKIDQQ
+808 VIIEYITKLLKIDQQ

-835 AKVYTTLSFT
+835 AKVYTQLSFT
-845 IPSEGALVGG
+845 IPS
-855 YGIPAIPTQPTCSVG
+855 
-870 ALKGGAL
+870 
-877 VGGYGIPA
+877 
-885 IPTQPTCSVGALK
+885 

-910 APKTSAPKTS
+910 APDKHYS
-920 APKTSAPG
+920 
-928 KQYNLTIGGI
+928 LTIGGI
-938 IDRLDILTDRQTGKP
+938 IDRLDAVTDKQTGKR
-953 RIRVVDYKTGNQ
+953 RIRVVDYKTGNK
-965 PSSPIKNIDEIFDPN
+965 PSSAIKSIEEVFDPKNIAS
-980 NIRTKHS
+980 KHS
-987 NYYLQAILYSLIV
+987 NYFLQAILYSLIV
-1000 SRSKRW
+1000 SRSKEW
-1006 NPAGH
+1006 NAANDA
-1011 PVSPALLF
+1011 VSPALLF
-1019 IKQAPATDYDPTL
+1019 IKQAATNDYDPTL
-1032 LIDKHPISDVTVY
+1032 CIDKHPISDVTVY
-1045 EEEFLTKLKHTLADI
+1045 EEEFLTKLKETVADM
-1060 YSPDTPFTPTD
+1060 YSPDAAFTPTD

>member
-12 DIISKYGTDLSRI
+12 DIIGKYGTDLSRI

-40 HLARLAGQPVW
+40 HLARIAGQPVW

-64 HTDLKTAD
+64 HTDLKPAD

-141 KEMLARFFANFS
+141 KEMLKRFFANFS
-153 DDIDSELKKRFLS
+153 DDIESELKKRFLS

-193 YRKVANE
+193 YRKVASE
-200 QTLHLKY
+200 ETLHLKY

-217 LQKVE
+217 IQKVE
-222 RLLFSRL
+222 RVLFSRL
-229 MKEDKAKFYWDFDE
+229 MKEGKAKFYWDFDE
-243 YYMPSPSPLPSGGAP
+243 YYMPTARAQQSA
-258 VGGYGIPAI
+258 
-267 PTQPTC
+267 
-273 SVGGYGI
+273 SVPNNTASFAAYL
-280 PAIPTQPTCSVGAL
+280 T
-294 PGGYGI
+294 
-300 PAIPTQPT
+300 
-308 CSVGALPGGALVSS
+308 
-322 APTNLNLADFP
+322 DFP

-340 PDIYANMRRPK
+340 RDIYANMRRPK

-368 SNWLLENH
+368 SNWLLEND
-376 RYRAGR
+376 RYKAGR

-390 ESILLPLMH
+390 ESILLPIMH

-439 GTTLNPH
+439 GTAFNPH

-455 YAHHLK
+455 YARHLQEVHLKEMNDVHLKGVHLK
-461 GVHLSQVHQEEVH
+461 GVHLSQVHQKEE
-474 QPNSPSHH
+474 QQTIGDNSGCMGMAGMPY
-482 LTIST
+482 
-487 PHHLTTSTILH
+487 PPTSATLLQ

-503 IKQVGI
+503 VKQVGI
-509 ATKPEGDPLTQESV
+509 ATKQEGDALTQESV
-523 FRMYTILNRLA
+523 FRMFTILNRLA
-534 TLADSGDL
+534 ALADSGDL

-553 SQLVS
+553 SQLVGAA
-558 TSSIPFHGEPVVGV
+558 SIPFHGEPVIGV

-585 DHLLLLSCNEG
+585 DNVLLLSCNEG

-608 PYTIRK
+608 PYSIRK
-614 AHHLT
+614 AHGLT

-624 VALYSY
+624 VAIYSY

-636 QRARDI
+636 QRAGDI
-642 TIAYNNTTDN
+642 TIAYNNSTDN

-667 ESGQKINHYTL
+667 ESGQKIDHYSL
-678 TAKNH
+678 TAKNQ
-683 PTPLMPKPIQKD
+683 PTPLMPKPIEKD
-695 EATLSKLQ
+695 ETALSKLEEMS
-703 QITRLSPSALNT
+703 RLSPSAINT
-715 YIRCPLA
+715 YIRCKLA
-722 FYYQYIAHIQEPH
+722 FYYQYIAHIKEPDS
-735 PDPETIDNRLFGN
+735 DPETIDNRMFGN

-762 DRSPLIEKAHIQA
+762 DHSPVIEKAHIQA
-775 YLSNRT
+775 YLSNRK
-781 LLANVVDRAF
+781 LLASVVDRAF
-791 QAEQC
+791 EEEEC
-796 TPNNGLQIINRE
+796 KTNNGLQIINRE
-808 VIIQYITKLLKIDQQ
+808 VIIEYITKLLKIDQQ

-835 AKVYTTLSFT
+835 AKVYTQLSFT
-845 IPSEGALVGG
+845 IPS
-855 YGIPAIPTQPTCSVG
+855 
-870 ALKGGAL
+870 
-877 VGGYGIPA
+877 
-885 IPTQPTCSVGALK
+885 

-910 APKTSAPKTS
+910 APT
-920 APKTSAPG
+920 

-938 IDRLDILTDRQTGKP
+938 IDRLDVVTDKQTGKR
-953 RIRVVDYKTGNQ
+953 RIRVVDYKTGNK
-965 PSSPIKNIDEIFDPN
+965 PSSAIKSIEEVFDPKNIAS
-980 NIRTKHS
+980 KHS
-987 NYYLQAILYSLIV
+987 NYFLQAILYSLIV
-1000 SRSKRW
+1000 SRSKEW
-1006 NPAGH
+1006 NAAND

-1019 IKQAPATDYDPTL
+1019 IKQAATNDYDSTL
-1032 LIDKHPISDVTVY
+1032 CIDKHPISDVTVY
-1045 EEEFLTKLKHTLADI
+1045 EDEFLTKLKETVADM
-1060 YSPDTPFTPTD
+1060 YSPDAAFTPTD

>member
-12 DIISKYGTDLSRI
+12 DIIGKYGTDLSRI

-134 SYLDDEQ
+134 SYLDNEQ

-193 YRKVANE
+193 YRKVASE

-222 RLLFSRL
+222 RVLFSRL

-243 YYMPSPSPLPSGGAP
+243 YYMPSPSQHLTTSPSHHLNTSP
-258 VGGYGIPAI
+258 SQHLNTSPSQHLNTS
-267 PTQPTC
+267 PSQH
-273 SVGGYGI
+273 
-280 PAIPTQPTCSVGAL
+280 
-294 PGGYGI
+294 
-300 PAIPTQPT
+300 
-308 CSVGALPGGALVSS
+308 
-322 APTNLNLADFP
+322 LNLSDFP

-368 SNWLLENH
+368 ANWLLENH

-399 SLPPEADKVNI
+399 SLSPEADKVNI

-439 GTTLNPH
+439 GTALNPH

-455 YAHHLK
+455 YARHLK

-482 LTIST
+482 LTTS
-487 PHHLTTSTILH
+487 PSHHLTTSTILH

-509 ATKPEGDPLTQESV
+509 ATKPDGDPLTQESV

-558 TSSIPFHGEPVVGV
+558 SSSIPFHGEPVVGV

-596 NMPKGVNDSSFI
+596 NMPKGINDSSFI

-636 QRARDI
+636 QRADDI
-642 TIAYNNTTDN
+642 TIAYNNSTDN

-667 ESGQKINHYTL
+667 ESGQKINHYSL
-678 TAKNH
+678 TAKNQ

-695 EATLSKLQ
+695 EATLSKLEEMS
-703 QITRLSPSALNT
+703 RLSPSAINT
-715 YIRCPLA
+715 YIRCKLA
-722 FYYQYIAHIQEPH
+722 FYYQYIAHIKEPDS
-735 PDPETIDNRLFGN
+735 DPETIDNRLFGN

-757 YKDIT
+757 YKDIS
-762 DRSPLIEKAHIQA
+762 DHSPVIEKAHIQA
-775 YLSNRT
+775 YLSNRK
-781 LLANVVDRAF
+781 LLASVVDRAF
-791 QAEQC
+791 EEEEC
-796 TPNNGLQIINRE
+796 KTNNGLQIINRE
-808 VIIQYITKLLKIDQQ
+808 VIIEYITKLLKIDQQ

-835 AKVYTTLSFT
+835 AKVYTSLSFT
-845 IPSEGALVGG
+845 TSPSHHL
-855 YGIPAIPTQPTCSVG
+855 T
-870 ALKGGAL
+870 
-877 VGGYGIPA
+877 
-885 IPTQPTCSVGALK
+885 
-898 GGALKGGALVSS
+898 
-910 APKTSAPKTS
+910 TSPS
-920 APKTSAPG
+920 HHH
-928 KQYNLTIGGI
+928 LTIGGI
-938 IDRLDILTDRQTGKP
+938 IDRLDILTDKQTGKR
-953 RIRVVDYKTGNQ
+953 RIRVVDYKTGNK
-965 PSSPIKNIDEIFDPN
+965 PSSAIKSIEEVFDPKNIAS
-980 NIRTKHS
+980 KHS
-987 NYYLQAILYSLIV
+987 NYFLQAILYSLIV
-1000 SRSKRW
+1000 SRSKEW
-1006 NPAGH
+1006 NAANDA
-1011 PVSPALLF
+1011 VSPALLF
-1019 IKQAPATDYDPTL
+1019 IKQAATNDYDPTL
-1032 LIDKHPISDVTVY
+1032 CIDKHPISDVTVY
-1045 EEEFLTKLKHTLADI
+1045 EEEFLTKLKETVADM
-1060 YSPDTPFTPTD
+1060 YSPNAAFTPTD

>member
-12 DIISKYGTDLSRI
+12 DIIGKYGTDLSRI

-40 HLARLAGQPVW
+40 HLARIAGQPVW

-141 KEMLARFFANFS
+141 KEMLKRFFANFS
-153 DDIDSELKKRFLS
+153 DDIESELKKRFLS

-193 YRKVANE
+193 YRKVASE
-200 QTLHLKY
+200 ETLHLKY

-217 LQKVE
+217 IQKVE
-222 RLLFSRL
+222 RVLFSRL
-229 MKEDKAKFYWDFDE
+229 MKEGKAKFYWDFDE
-243 YYMPSPSPLPSGGAP
+243 YYMPTARAQQSA
-258 VGGYGIPAI
+258 
-267 PTQPTC
+267 
-273 SVGGYGI
+273 SVPNNTASFAAYL
-280 PAIPTQPTCSVGAL
+280 T
-294 PGGYGI
+294 
-300 PAIPTQPT
+300 
-308 CSVGALPGGALVSS
+308 
-322 APTNLNLADFP
+322 DFP

-340 PDIYANMRRPK
+340 RDIYANMRRPK

-368 SNWLLENH
+368 SNWLLENE
-376 RYRAGR
+376 RYKAGR

-390 ESILLPLMH
+390 ESILLPIMH

-410 TSGFPL
+410 SSGFPL
-416 AMTPVASLVMLLFD
+416 AMTPIASLVMLLFD

-439 GTTLNPH
+439 GTAFNPH

-455 YAHHLK
+455 YARHLQEVHLKGVHSK
-461 GVHLSQVHQEEVH
+461 GVHLSQVHQEGSAALL
-474 QPNSPSHH
+474 Q
-482 LTIST
+482 
-487 PHHLTTSTILH
+487 

-503 IKQVGI
+503 VKQVGI
-509 ATKPEGDPLTQESV
+509 ATKQEGDALTQESV
-523 FRMYTILNRLA
+523 FRMFTILNRLA
-534 TLADSGDL
+534 ALADSGDL

-553 SQLVS
+553 SQLVGAA
-558 TSSIPFHGEPVVGV
+558 SIPFHGEPVVGV

-585 DHLLLLSCNEG
+585 DNVLLLSCNEG

-608 PYTIRK
+608 PYSIRK
-614 AHHLT
+614 AHGLT

-624 VALYSY
+624 VAIYSY

-636 QRARDI
+636 QRAGDI
-642 TIAYNNTTDN
+642 TIAYNNSTDN

-667 ESGQKINHYTL
+667 ESGQKIDHYSL
-678 TAKNH
+678 TAKNQ
-683 PTPLMPKPIQKD
+683 PSPLMPKAIEKD
-695 EATLSKLQ
+695 EAAIGKLEEMSK
-703 QITRLSPSALNT
+703 LSPSAINT
-715 YIRCPLA
+715 YIRCKLA
-722 FYYQYIAHIQEPH
+722 FYYQYIAHIKEPDS
-735 PDPETIDNRLFGN
+735 DPETIDNRMFGN

-762 DRSPLIEKAHIQA
+762 DHSPVIEKAHIQA
-775 YLSNRT
+775 YLSNRK
-781 LLANVVDRAF
+781 LLASVVDRAF
-791 QAEQC
+791 EEEEC
-796 TPNNGLQIINRE
+796 KTNNGLQIINRE
-808 VIIQYITKLLKIDQQ
+808 VIIEYITKLLKIDQQ

-835 AKVYTTLSFT
+835 AKVYTQLSFT
-845 IPSEGALVGG
+845 IPS
-855 YGIPAIPTQPTCSVG
+855 
-870 ALKGGAL
+870 
-877 VGGYGIPA
+877 
-885 IPTQPTCSVGALK
+885 

-910 APKTSAPKTS
+910 APRTSAPT
-920 APKTSAPG
+920 

-938 IDRLDILTDRQTGKP
+938 IDRLDAVTDKQTGKR
-953 RIRVVDYKTGNQ
+953 RIRVVDYKTGNK
-965 PSSPIKNIDEIFDPN
+965 PSSAIKSIEEVFDPKNIAS
-980 NIRTKHS
+980 KHS
-987 NYYLQAILYSLIV
+987 NYFLQAILYSLIV
-1000 SRSKRW
+1000 SGSKEW
-1006 NPAGH
+1006 NAAND

-1019 IKQAPATDYDPTL
+1019 IKQAATNDYDPTL
-1032 LIDKHPISDVTVY
+1032 CIDKHPISDVTVY
-1045 EEEFLTKLKHTLADI
+1045 EEEFLTKLKETVADM
-1060 YSPDTPFTPTD
+1060 YSPDAAFTPTD

>member
-12 DIISKYGTDLSRI
+12 DIIGKYGTDLSRI

-40 HLARLAGQPVW
+40 HLARIAGQPVW

-64 HTDLKTAD
+64 HTDLKPAD

-141 KEMLARFFANFS
+141 KEMLKRFFANFS

-193 YRKVANE
+193 YRKVASE
-200 QTLHLKY
+200 ETLHLKY
-207 DKYLFVGFNL
+207 DKCLFVGFNL
-217 LQKVE
+217 IQKVE
-222 RLLFSRL
+222 RVLFSRL
-229 MKEDKAKFYWDFDE
+229 MKEGKAKFYWDFDE
-243 YYMPSPSPLPSGGAP
+243 YYMPTARAQQSA
-258 VGGYGIPAI
+258 
-267 PTQPTC
+267 
-273 SVGGYGI
+273 SVPNNTASFAAYL
-280 PAIPTQPTCSVGAL
+280 T
-294 PGGYGI
+294 
-300 PAIPTQPT
+300 
-308 CSVGALPGGALVSS
+308 
-322 APTNLNLADFP
+322 DFP

-340 PDIYANMRRPK
+340 RDIYANMRRPK

-368 SNWLLENH
+368 SNWLLEND
-376 RYRAGR
+376 RYKAGR

-390 ESILLPLMH
+390 ESILLPIMH

-439 GTTLNPH
+439 GTAFNPH

-455 YAHHLK
+455 YARHLQEVHLKEMHLK
-461 GVHLSQVHQEEVH
+461 GVHLSQVHQEKEVH
-474 QPNSPSHH
+474 QEGIAA
-482 LTIST
+482 L
-487 PHHLTTSTILH
+487 LQ
-498 HIATL
+498 HIASL

-509 ATKPEGDPLTQESV
+509 ATKQEGDALTQESV
-523 FRMYTILNRLA
+523 FRMFTILNRLA
-534 TLADSGDL
+534 ALADSGDL

-553 SQLVS
+553 SQLVGAA
-558 TSSIPFHGEPVVGV
+558 SIPFHGEPVVGV

-585 DHLLLLSCNEG
+585 DNVLLLSCNEG

-608 PYTIRK
+608 PYSIRK
-614 AHHLT
+614 AHGLT

-624 VALYSY
+624 VAIYSY

-636 QRARDI
+636 QRAGDI
-642 TIAYNNTTDN
+642 TIAYNNSTDN

-667 ESGQKINHYTL
+667 ESGQKIDHYSL
-678 TAKNH
+678 TAKNQ
-683 PTPLMPKPIQKD
+683 PTPLMPKAIEKD
-695 EATLSKLQ
+695 ETALSKLEEMS
-703 QITRLSPSALNT
+703 RLSPSAINT
-715 YIRCPLA
+715 YIRCKLA
-722 FYYQYIAHIQEPH
+722 FYYQYIAHIKEPDS
-735 PDPETIDNRLFGN
+735 DPETIDNRMFGN

-762 DRSPLIEKAHIQA
+762 DHSPVIEKAHIQA
-775 YLSNRT
+775 YLSNRK
-781 LLANVVDRAF
+781 LLASVVDRAF
-791 QAEQC
+791 EEEEC
-796 TPNNGLQIINRE
+796 KTNNGLQIINRE
-808 VIIQYITKLLKIDQQ
+808 VIIEYITKLLKIDQQ

-835 AKVYTTLSFT
+835 AKVYTQLSFT
-845 IPSEGALVGG
+845 IPS
-855 YGIPAIPTQPTCSVG
+855 
-870 ALKGGAL
+870 
-877 VGGYGIPA
+877 
-885 IPTQPTCSVGALK
+885 

-910 APKTSAPKTS
+910 APT
-920 APKTSAPG
+920 
-928 KQYNLTIGGI
+928 KQYSLTIGGI
-938 IDRLDILTDRQTGKP
+938 IDRLDAVTDKQTGKR
-953 RIRVVDYKTGNQ
+953 RIRVVDYKTGNK
-965 PSSPIKNIDEIFDPN
+965 PSSAIKSIEEVFDPKNIAS
-980 NIRTKHS
+980 KHS
-987 NYYLQAILYSLIV
+987 NYFLQAILYSLIV
-1000 SRSKRW
+1000 SRSKEW
-1006 NPAGH
+1006 NAANDA
-1011 PVSPALLF
+1011 VSPALLF
-1019 IKQAPATDYDPTL
+1019 IKQAATNDYDPTL
-1032 LIDKHPISDVTVY
+1032 CIDKHPISDVTVY
-1045 EEEFLTKLKHTLADI
+1045 EEEFLTKLKETVADM
-1060 YSPDTPFTPTD
+1060 YSPDAAFTPTD

>member
-12 DIISKYGTDLSRI
+12 DIIGKYGTDLSRI

-40 HLARLAGQPVW
+40 HLARIAGQPVW

-85 KCTGID
+85 KCTGIS

-134 SYLDDEQ
+134 SYLDNEQ
-141 KEMLARFFANFS
+141 KEMLKRFFANFS
-153 DDIDSELKKRFLS
+153 DDIESELKKRFLS

-193 YRKVANE
+193 YRKVASE

-222 RLLFSRL
+222 RVLFSRL
-229 MKEDKAKFYWDFDE
+229 MKEGKAKFYWDFDE
-243 YYMPSPSPLPSGGAP
+243 YYMPSPSHNLTTSPSHHL
-258 VGGYGIPAI
+258 
-267 PTQPTC
+267 
-273 SVGGYGI
+273 S
-280 PAIPTQPTCSVGAL
+280 
-294 PGGYGI
+294 
-300 PAIPTQPT
+300 
-308 CSVGALPGGALVSS
+308 GGALVSS
-322 APTNLNLADFP
+322 APTNLTTSPSQHLNLSDFP

-351 RIRFISSPTENA
+351 HIRFISSPTENA

-390 ESILLPLMH
+390 ESILLPIMH

-439 GTTLNPH
+439 GTAFNPH

-455 YAHHLK
+455 YAHHLQ
-461 GVHLSQVHQEEVH
+461 GVHLSQVH

-523 FRMYTILNRLA
+523 FRMFTILNRLA

-558 TSSIPFHGEPVVGV
+558 SSSIPFHGEPVVGV

-585 DHLLLLSCNEG
+585 DNVLLLSCNEG

-608 PYTIRK
+608 PYSIRK
-614 AHHLT
+614 AHGLT

-624 VALYSY
+624 VAIYSY

-636 QRARDI
+636 QRAGDI
-642 TIAYNNTTDN
+642 TIAYNNSTDN

-667 ESGQKINHYTL
+667 ESGQKIDHYSL
-678 TAKNH
+678 TAKNQ
-683 PTPLMPKPIQKD
+683 PTPLMPKPIEKD
-695 EATLSKLQ
+695 EAALSKLEEMS
-703 QITRLSPSALNT
+703 RLSPSAINT
-715 YIRCPLA
+715 YIRCKLA
-722 FYYQYIAHIQEPH
+722 FYYQYIAHIKEPDS
-735 PDPETIDNRLFGN
+735 DPETIDNRMFGN

-762 DRSPLIEKAHIQA
+762 DRSPLVEKTHIQA

-791 QAEQC
+791 EAEQC

-835 AKVYTTLSFT
+835 AKVYTSLSFT
-845 IPSEGALVGG
+845 IPSE
-855 YGIPAIPTQPTCSVG
+855 
-870 ALKGGAL
+870 GAL

-910 APKTSAPKTS
+910 APRTNAPRTSAPT
-920 APKTSAPG
+920 

-938 IDRLDILTDRQTGKP
+938 IDRLDILTDKQTGKP

-980 NIRTKHS
+980 NIRSKHS

-1000 SRSKRW
+1000 SRSTEW
-1006 NPAGH
+1006 NPANH

-1019 IKQAPATDYDPTL
+1019 IKQAPANHYDPTL

>member
-12 DIISKYGTDLSRI
+12 DIIGKYGTDLSRI

-40 HLARLAGQPVW
+40 HLARIAGQPVW

-64 HTDLKTAD
+64 HTDLKPAD

-141 KEMLARFFANFS
+141 KEMLKRFFANFS
-153 DDIDSELKKRFLS
+153 DDIESELKKRFLS

-193 YRKVANE
+193 YRKVASE
-200 QTLHLKY
+200 ETLHLKY

-217 LQKVE
+217 IQKVE
-222 RLLFSRL
+222 RVLFSRL
-229 MKEDKAKFYWDFDE
+229 MKEGKAKFYWDFDE
-243 YYMPSPSPLPSGGAP
+243 YYMPTARAQQSA
-258 VGGYGIPAI
+258 
-267 PTQPTC
+267 
-273 SVGGYGI
+273 SVPNNTASFAAYL
-280 PAIPTQPTCSVGAL
+280 T
-294 PGGYGI
+294 
-300 PAIPTQPT
+300 
-308 CSVGALPGGALVSS
+308 
-322 APTNLNLADFP
+322 DFP

-340 PDIYANMRRPK
+340 RDIYANMRRPK

-368 SNWLLENH
+368 SNWLLEND
-376 RYRAGR
+376 RYKAGR

-390 ESILLPLMH
+390 ESILLPIMH

-439 GTTLNPH
+439 GTAFNPH

-455 YAHHLK
+455 YARHLQEVHLKGVHLKGVHLK
-461 GVHLSQVHQEEVH
+461 GVHLSQVHQEGIAALL
-474 QPNSPSHH
+474 Q
-482 LTIST
+482 
-487 PHHLTTSTILH
+487 

-503 IKQVGI
+503 VKQVGI
-509 ATKPEGDPLTQESV
+509 ATKQEGDALTQESV
-523 FRMYTILNRLA
+523 FRMFTILNRLA
-534 TLADSGDL
+534 ALADSGDL

-553 SQLVS
+553 SQLVGAA
-558 TSSIPFHGEPVVGV
+558 SIPFHGEPVVGV

-585 DHLLLLSCNEG
+585 DNVLLLSCNEG

-608 PYTIRK
+608 PYSIRK
-614 AHHLT
+614 AHGLT

-624 VALYSY
+624 VAIYSY

-636 QRARDI
+636 QRAGDI
-642 TIAYNNTTDN
+642 TIAYNNSTDN

-667 ESGQKINHYTL
+667 ESGQKIEHYSL
-678 TAKNH
+678 TAKNQ
-683 PTPLMPKPIQKD
+683 PSPLMPKAIEKD
-695 EATLSKLQ
+695 EAAIDKLEEMSK
-703 QITRLSPSALNT
+703 LSPSAINT
-715 YIRCPLA
+715 YIRCKLA
-722 FYYQYIAHIQEPH
+722 FYYQYIAHIKEPDS
-735 PDPETIDNRLFGN
+735 DPETIDNRMFGN

-762 DRSPLIEKAHIQA
+762 DHSPVIEKAHIQA
-775 YLSNRT
+775 YLSNRK
-781 LLANVVDRAF
+781 LLASVVDRAF
-791 QAEQC
+791 EEEEC
-796 TPNNGLQIINRE
+796 KTNNGLQIINRE
-808 VIIQYITKLLKIDQQ
+808 VIIEYITKLLKIDQQ

-835 AKVYTTLSFT
+835 AKVYTQLSFT
-845 IPSEGALVGG
+845 IPS
-855 YGIPAIPTQPTCSVG
+855 
-870 ALKGGAL
+870 
-877 VGGYGIPA
+877 
-885 IPTQPTCSVGALK
+885 

-910 APKTSAPKTS
+910 APDKHYS
-920 APKTSAPG
+920 
-928 KQYNLTIGGI
+928 LTIGGI
-938 IDRLDILTDRQTGKP
+938 IDRLDAVTDKQTGKR
-953 RIRVVDYKTGNQ
+953 RIRVVDYKTGNK
-965 PSSPIKNIDEIFDPN
+965 PSSAIKSIEEVFDPKNIAS
-980 NIRTKHS
+980 KHS
-987 NYYLQAILYSLIV
+987 NYFLQAILYSLIV
-1000 SRSKRW
+1000 SRSKEW
-1006 NPAGH
+1006 NAANDA
-1011 PVSPALLF
+1011 VSPALLF
-1019 IKQAPATDYDPTL
+1019 IKQAATNDYDPTL
-1032 LIDKHPISDVTVY
+1032 CIDKHPISDVTVY
-1045 EEEFLTKLKHTLADI
+1045 EEEFLTKLKETVADM
-1060 YSPDTPFTPTD
+1060 YSPDAAFTPTD

>member
-12 DIISKYGTDLSRI
+12 DIIGKYGTDLSRI

-40 HLARLAGQPVW
+40 HLARIAGQPVW

-64 HTDLKTAD
+64 HTDLKPAD

-141 KEMLARFFANFS
+141 KEMLKRFFANFS
-153 DDIDSELKKRFLS
+153 DDIESELKKRFLS

-193 YRKVANE
+193 YRKVASE
-200 QTLHLKY
+200 ETLHLKY

-217 LQKVE
+217 IQKVE
-222 RLLFSRL
+222 RVLFSRL
-229 MKEDKAKFYWDFDE
+229 MKEGKAKFYWDFDE
-243 YYMPSPSPLPSGGAP
+243 YYMPTARAQQSA
-258 VGGYGIPAI
+258 
-267 PTQPTC
+267 
-273 SVGGYGI
+273 SVPNNTASFAAYL
-280 PAIPTQPTCSVGAL
+280 T
-294 PGGYGI
+294 
-300 PAIPTQPT
+300 
-308 CSVGALPGGALVSS
+308 
-322 APTNLNLADFP
+322 DFP
-333 NELDNTD
+333 NELDNTNR
-340 PDIYANMRRPK
+340 DIYANMRRPK

-368 SNWLLENH
+368 SNWLLEND
-376 RYRAGR
+376 RYKAGR

-390 ESILLPLMH
+390 ESILLPIMH

-439 GTTLNPH
+439 GTAFNPH
-446 YLKKLMAHP
+446 YFKKLMAHP
-455 YAHHLK
+455 YARHLQEVHLKEMNDVHLK
-461 GVHLSQVHQEEVH
+461 GVHLSQVHQEKEMH
-474 QPNSPSHH
+474 QEGIAA
-482 LTIST
+482 L
-487 PHHLTTSTILH
+487 LQ

-503 IKQVGI
+503 VKQVGI
-509 ATKPEGDPLTQESV
+509 ATKQEGDALTQESV
-523 FRMYTILNRLA
+523 FRMFTILNRLA
-534 TLADSGDL
+534 ALAESGDL

-553 SQLVS
+553 SQLVGAA
-558 TSSIPFHGEPVVGV
+558 SIPFHGEPVIGV

-585 DHLLLLSCNEG
+585 DNVLLLSCNEG

-608 PYTIRK
+608 PYSIRK
-614 AHHLT
+614 AHGLT

-624 VALYSY
+624 VAIYSY

-636 QRARDI
+636 QRAGDI
-642 TIAYNNTTDN
+642 TIAYNNSTDN

-667 ESGQKINHYTL
+667 ESGQKIDHYSL
-678 TAKNH
+678 TAKNQ
-683 PTPLMPKPIQKD
+683 PTPLMPKAIEKD
-695 EATLSKLQ
+695 ETALSKLEEMS
-703 QITRLSPSALNT
+703 RLSPSAINT
-715 YIRCPLA
+715 YIRCKLA
-722 FYYQYIAHIQEPH
+722 FYYQYIAHIKEPDS
-735 PDPETIDNRLFGN
+735 DPETIDNRMFGN

-762 DRSPLIEKAHIQA
+762 DHSPVIEKTHIQA
-775 YLSNRT
+775 YLSNRK
-781 LLANVVDRAF
+781 LLASVVDRAF
-791 QAEQC
+791 EEEEC
-796 TPNNGLQIINRE
+796 KTNNGLQIINRE
-808 VIIQYITKLLKIDQQ
+808 VIIEYITKLLKIDQQ

-835 AKVYTTLSFT
+835 AKVYTQLSFT
-845 IPSEGALVGG
+845 IPS
-855 YGIPAIPTQPTCSVG
+855 
-870 ALKGGAL
+870 
-877 VGGYGIPA
+877 
-885 IPTQPTCSVGALK
+885 

-910 APKTSAPKTS
+910 APT
-920 APKTSAPG
+920 

-938 IDRLDILTDRQTGKP
+938 IDRLDAVTDKQTGKR
-953 RIRVVDYKTGNQ
+953 RIRVVDYKTGNK
-965 PSSPIKNIDEIFDPN
+965 PSSAIKSIEEVFDPKNIAS
-980 NIRTKHS
+980 KHS
-987 NYYLQAILYSLIV
+987 NYFLQAILYSLIV
-1000 SRSKRW
+1000 SRSKEW
-1006 NPAGH
+1006 NAANDA
-1011 PVSPALLF
+1011 VSPALLF
-1019 IKQAPATDYDPTL
+1019 IKQAATNDYDPTL
-1032 LIDKHPISDVTVY
+1032 CIDKHPISDVTVY
-1045 EEEFLTKLKHTLADI
+1045 EEDFLTKLKETVADM
-1060 YSPDTPFTPTD
+1060 YSPDAAFTPTD

>member
-12 DIISKYGTDLSRI
+12 DIIGKYGTDLSRI

-40 HLARLAGQPVW
+40 HLARIAGQPVW

-64 HTDLKTAD
+64 HTDLKPAD

-141 KEMLARFFANFS
+141 KEMLKRFFANFS
-153 DDIDSELKKRFLS
+153 DDIESELKKRFLS

-193 YRKVANE
+193 YRKVASE
-200 QTLHLKY
+200 ETLHLKY

-217 LQKVE
+217 IQKVE
-222 RLLFSRL
+222 RVLFSRL
-229 MKEDKAKFYWDFDE
+229 MKEGKAKFYWDFDE
-243 YYMPSPSPLPSGGAP
+243 YYMPTARAQQSA
-258 VGGYGIPAI
+258 
-267 PTQPTC
+267 
-273 SVGGYGI
+273 SVPNNTASFAAYL
-280 PAIPTQPTCSVGAL
+280 T
-294 PGGYGI
+294 
-300 PAIPTQPT
+300 
-308 CSVGALPGGALVSS
+308 
-322 APTNLNLADFP
+322 DFP

-340 PDIYANMRRPK
+340 RNIYANMRRPK

-368 SNWLLENH
+368 SNWHLEND
-376 RYRAGR
+376 RYKAGR

-390 ESILLPLMH
+390 ESILLPIMH

-439 GTTLNPH
+439 GTAFNPH

-455 YAHHLK
+455 YARHLQEVHLK
-461 GVHLSQVHQEEVH
+461 GVHLSQVHQKEE
-474 QPNSPSHH
+474 QQTIGDNSGCMGMAGMPY
-482 LTIST
+482 
-487 PHHLTTSTILH
+487 PPTSAALLQ

-503 IKQVGI
+503 VKQVGI
-509 ATKPEGDPLTQESV
+509 ATKQEGDALTQESV
-523 FRMYTILNRLA
+523 FRMFTILNRLA
-534 TLADSGDL
+534 ALADSGDL

-553 SQLVS
+553 SQLVGAA
-558 TSSIPFHGEPVVGV
+558 SIPFHGEPVIGV

-585 DHLLLLSCNEG
+585 DNVLLLSCNEG

-608 PYTIRK
+608 PYSIRK
-614 AHHLT
+614 AHGLT

-624 VALYSY
+624 VAIYSY

-636 QRARDI
+636 QRAGDI
-642 TIAYNNTTDN
+642 TIAYNNSTDN

-667 ESGQKINHYTL
+667 ESGQKIEHYSL
-678 TAKNH
+678 TAKNQ
-683 PTPLMPKPIQKD
+683 PSPLMPKAIEKD
-695 EATLSKLQ
+695 KTALSKLEEMS
-703 QITRLSPSALNT
+703 RLSPSAINT
-715 YIRCPLA
+715 YIRCKLA
-722 FYYQYIAHIQEPH
+722 FYYQYIAHIKEPDS
-735 PDPETIDNRLFGN
+735 DPETIDNRMFGN

-762 DRSPLIEKAHIQA
+762 DHSPVIEKAHIQA
-775 YLSNRT
+775 YLSNRK
-781 LLANVVDRAF
+781 LLASVVDRAF
-791 QAEQC
+791 EEEEC
-796 TPNNGLQIINRE
+796 KTNNGLQIINRE
-808 VIIQYITKLLKIDQQ
+808 VIIEYITKLLKIDQQ

-835 AKVYTTLSFT
+835 AKVYTQLSFT
-845 IPSEGALVGG
+845 IPS
-855 YGIPAIPTQPTCSVG
+855 
-870 ALKGGAL
+870 
-877 VGGYGIPA
+877 
-885 IPTQPTCSVGALK
+885 

-910 APKTSAPKTS
+910 APT
-920 APKTSAPG
+920 
-928 KQYNLTIGGI
+928 KQYDLTIGGI
-938 IDRLDILTDRQTGKP
+938 IDRLDAVTDKQTGKR
-953 RIRVVDYKTGNQ
+953 RIRVVDYKTGNK
-965 PSSPIKNIDEIFDPN
+965 PSSAIKSIEEVFDPKNIAS
-980 NIRTKHS
+980 KHS
-987 NYYLQAILYSLIV
+987 NYFLQAILYSLIV
-1000 SRSKRW
+1000 SRSKEW
-1006 NPAGH
+1006 NAANDA
-1011 PVSPALLF
+1011 VSPALLF
-1019 IKQAPATDYDPTL
+1019 IKQAATNGYDPTL
-1032 LIDKHPISDVTVY
+1032 CIDKHPISDVTVY
-1045 EEEFLTKLKHTLADI
+1045 EEEFLTKLKETVADM
-1060 YSPDTPFTPTD
+1060 YSPDAAFTPTD

>member
-141 KEMLARFFANFS
+141 KEMLKRFFANFS
-153 DDIDSELKKRFLS
+153 DDIESELKKRFLS

-193 YRKVANE
+193 YRKVASDE
-200 QTLHLKY
+200 TLHLKY

-217 LQKVE
+217 IQKVE
-222 RLLFSRL
+222 RVLFSRL
-229 MKEDKAKFYWDFDE
+229 MKEGKAKFYWDFDE
-243 YYMPSPSPLPSGGAP
+243 YYMPTARAQQSA
-258 VGGYGIPAI
+258 
-267 PTQPTC
+267 
-273 SVGGYGI
+273 SVPNNTASFAAYL
-280 PAIPTQPTCSVGAL
+280 T
-294 PGGYGI
+294 
-300 PAIPTQPT
+300 
-308 CSVGALPGGALVSS
+308 
-322 APTNLNLADFP
+322 DFP

-340 PDIYANMRRPK
+340 RDIYANMGRPK

-368 SNWLLENH
+368 SNWLLENE
-376 RYRAGR
+376 RYKAGR

-390 ESILLPLMH
+390 ESILLPIMH

-439 GTTLNPH
+439 GTAFNPH

-455 YAHHLK
+455 YARHLQEVHLNGVHSK
-461 GVHLSQVHQEEVH
+461 GVHLSQVHQEGSAALL
-474 QPNSPSHH
+474 Q
-482 LTIST
+482 
-487 PHHLTTSTILH
+487 

-503 IKQVGI
+503 VKQVGI
-509 ATKPEGDPLTQESV
+509 ATKQEGDALTQESV
-523 FRMYTILNRLA
+523 FRMFTILNRLA
-534 TLADSGDL
+534 ALADSGDL

-553 SQLVS
+553 SQLVGAA
-558 TSSIPFHGEPVVGV
+558 SIPFHGEPVIGV

-585 DHLLLLSCNEG
+585 DNVLLLSCNEG

-608 PYTIRK
+608 PYSIRK
-614 AHHLT
+614 AHGLT

-624 VALYSY
+624 VAIYSY

-636 QRARDI
+636 QRAGDI
-642 TIAYNNTTDN
+642 TIAYNNSTDN

-667 ESGQKINHYTL
+667 ESGQKIDHYSL
-678 TAKNH
+678 TAKNQ
-683 PTPLMPKPIQKD
+683 PTPLMPKAIEKD
-695 EATLSKLQ
+695 ETALSKLEEMS
-703 QITRLSPSALNT
+703 RLSPSAINT
-715 YIRCPLA
+715 YIRCKLA
-722 FYYQYIAHIQEPH
+722 FYYQYIAHIKEPDS
-735 PDPETIDNRLFGN
+735 DPETIDNRMFGN

-762 DRSPLIEKAHIQA
+762 DHSPVIEKAHIQA
-775 YLSNRT
+775 YLSNRK
-781 LLANVVDRAF
+781 LLASVVDRAF
-791 QAEQC
+791 EEEEC
-796 TPNNGLQIINRE
+796 KTNNGLQIINRE
-808 VIIQYITKLLKIDQQ
+808 VIIEYITKLLKIDQQ

-835 AKVYTTLSFT
+835 AKVYTQLSFT
-845 IPSEGALVGG
+845 IPS
-855 YGIPAIPTQPTCSVG
+855 
-870 ALKGGAL
+870 
-877 VGGYGIPA
+877 
-885 IPTQPTCSVGALK
+885 

-910 APKTSAPKTS
+910 APT
-920 APKTSAPG
+920 

-938 IDRLDILTDRQTGKP
+938 IDRLDAVTDKQTGKR
-953 RIRVVDYKTGNQ
+953 RIRVVDYKTGNK
-965 PSSPIKNIDEIFDPN
+965 PSSAIKSIEEVFDPKNIAS
-980 NIRTKHS
+980 KHS
-987 NYYLQAILYSLIV
+987 NYFLQAILYSLIV
-1000 SRSKRW
+1000 SRSKEW
-1006 NPAGH
+1006 NDANDA
-1011 PVSPALLF
+1011 VSPALLF
-1019 IKQAPATDYDPTL
+1019 IKQAATNDYDPTL
-1032 LIDKHPISDVTVY
+1032 CIDKHPISDVTVY
-1045 EEEFLTKLKHTLADI
+1045 EEEFLTKLKETVADM
-1060 YSPDTPFTPTD
+1060 YSPNAAFTPTD

>member
-12 DIISKYGTDLSRI
+12 DIIGKYGTDLSRI

-40 HLARLAGQPVW
+40 HLARIAGQPVW

-64 HTDLKTAD
+64 HTDLKPAD

-91 ETLDHFYGWGQ
+91 ETLDHFYSWGQ

-141 KEMLARFFANFS
+141 KEMLKRFFANFS

-193 YRKVANE
+193 YRKVASE
-200 QTLHLKY
+200 ETLHLKY

-217 LQKVE
+217 IQKVE
-222 RLLFSRL
+222 RVLFSRL
-229 MKEDKAKFYWDFDE
+229 MKEGKAKFYWDFDE
-243 YYMPSPSPLPSGGAP
+243 YYMPTARAQQSA
-258 VGGYGIPAI
+258 
-267 PTQPTC
+267 
-273 SVGGYGI
+273 SVPNNTASFAAYL
-280 PAIPTQPTCSVGAL
+280 T
-294 PGGYGI
+294 
-300 PAIPTQPT
+300 
-308 CSVGALPGGALVSS
+308 
-322 APTNLNLADFP
+322 DFP

-340 PDIYANMRRPK
+340 RDIYANMRRPK

-368 SNWLLENH
+368 SNWLLEND
-376 RYRAGR
+376 RYKAGR

-390 ESILLPLMH
+390 ESILLPIMH

-439 GTTLNPH
+439 GTAFNPH

-455 YAHHLK
+455 YARHLQEVHLKEMNEVHLK
-461 GVHLSQVHQEEVH
+461 GVHLSQVHQEKEMH
-474 QPNSPSHH
+474 QEGIAA
-482 LTIST
+482 L
-487 PHHLTTSTILH
+487 LH

-503 IKQVGI
+503 VKQVGI
-509 ATKPEGDPLTQESV
+509 ATKQEGDALTQESV
-523 FRMYTILNRLA
+523 FRMFTILNRLA
-534 TLADSGDL
+534 ALADSGDL

-553 SQLVS
+553 SQLVGAA
-558 TSSIPFHGEPVVGV
+558 SIPFHGEPVVGV

-585 DHLLLLSCNEG
+585 DNVLLLSCNEG

-608 PYTIRK
+608 PYSIRK
-614 AHHLT
+614 AHGLT

-624 VALYSY
+624 VAIYSY

-636 QRARDI
+636 QRAGDI
-642 TIAYNNTTDN
+642 TIAYNNSTDN

-667 ESGQKINHYTL
+667 ESGQKIDHYSL
-678 TAKNH
+678 TAKNQ
-683 PTPLMPKPIQKD
+683 PKPLMPKAIEKD
-695 EATLSKLQ
+695 ETALSKLEEMS
-703 QITRLSPSALNT
+703 RLSPSAINT
-715 YIRCPLA
+715 YIRCKLA
-722 FYYQYIAHIQEPH
+722 FYYQYIAHIKEPDS
-735 PDPETIDNRLFGN
+735 DPETIDNRMFGN

-762 DRSPLIEKAHIQA
+762 DHSPVIEKAHIQA
-775 YLSNRT
+775 YLSNRK
-781 LLANVVDRAF
+781 LLASVVDRAF
-791 QAEQC
+791 EEEEC
-796 TPNNGLQIINRE
+796 KTNNGLQLINRE
-808 VIIQYITKLLKIDQQ
+808 VIIEYITKLLKIDQQ

-835 AKVYTTLSFT
+835 AKVYTQLSFT
-845 IPSEGALVGG
+845 IPS
-855 YGIPAIPTQPTCSVG
+855 
-870 ALKGGAL
+870 
-877 VGGYGIPA
+877 
-885 IPTQPTCSVGALK
+885 

-910 APKTSAPKTS
+910 APT
-920 APKTSAPG
+920 

-938 IDRLDILTDRQTGKP
+938 IDRLDAVTDKQTGKR
-953 RIRVVDYKTGNQ
+953 RIRVVDYKTGNK
-965 PSSPIKNIDEIFDPN
+965 PSSAIKSIEEVFDPKNIAS
-980 NIRTKHS
+980 KHS
-987 NYYLQAILYSLIV
+987 NYFLQAILYSLIV
-1000 SRSKRW
+1000 SRSKEW
-1006 NPAGH
+1006 NAAND

-1019 IKQAPATDYDPTL
+1019 IKQAATNDYDPTL
-1032 LIDKHPISDVTVY
+1032 CIDKHPISDVTVY
-1045 EEEFLTKLKHTLADI
+1045 EEEFLTKLKETVADM
-1060 YSPDTPFTPTD
+1060 YSPDAAFTPTD

>member
-85 KCTGID
+85 KCTGIS

-141 KEMLARFFANFS
+141 NEMLKRFFANFS

-193 YRKVANE
+193 YRKVASE

-222 RLLFSRL
+222 RVLFSRL
-229 MKEDKAKFYWDFDE
+229 MKEGKAKFYWDFDE
-243 YYMPSPSPLPSGGAP
+243 YYMPSPSPLPSGGAL
-258 VGGYGIPAI
+258 
-267 PTQPTC
+267 
-273 SVGGYGI
+273 VGGYGI

-294 PGGYGI
+294 
-300 PAIPTQPT
+300 
-308 CSVGALPGGALVSS
+308 SGGALVSS
-322 APTNLNLADFP
+322 APTNLNLSDFP

-368 SNWLLENH
+368 ANWLLENH

-382 KTAVVMCD
+382 KTAIVMCD
-390 ESILLPLMH
+390 ESILLPIMH

-482 LTIST
+482 LTTST
-487 PHHLTTSTILH
+487 SHHLTISPILH

-523 FRMYTILNRLA
+523 FRMFTILNRLA

-553 SQLVS
+553 SQLVGAA
-558 TSSIPFHGEPVVGV
+558 SIPFHGEPVIGV

-585 DHLLLLSCNEG
+585 DNVLLLSCNEG
-596 NMPKGVNDSSFI
+596 NMPKGINDSSFI

-636 QRARDI
+636 QRAGDI
-642 TIAYNNTTDN
+642 TIAYNNSTDN

-667 ESGQKINHYTL
+667 ESGQKIDHYSL
-678 TAKNH
+678 TAKNQ
-683 PTPLMPKPIQKD
+683 PPPLMPKPIQKD
-695 EATLSKLQ
+695 EATLNKLEEMS
-703 QITRLSPSALNT
+703 RLSPSAINT

-722 FYYQYIAHIQEPH
+722 FYYQYIAHIQEPD

-762 DRSPLIEKAHIQA
+762 DRSPLVEKAHIQA

-781 LLANVVDRAF
+781 LLANAVDRAF

-796 TPNNGLQIINRE
+796 TANNGLQIINRE

-835 AKVYTTLSFT
+835 AKVYTQLSFT
-845 IPSEGALVGG
+845 IPPSHHL
-855 YGIPAIPTQPTCSVG
+855 T
-870 ALKGGAL
+870 
-877 VGGYGIPA
+877 
-885 IPTQPTCSVGALK
+885 
-898 GGALKGGALVSS
+898 
-910 APKTSAPKTS
+910 TSPSHHLTTS
-920 APKTSAPG
+920 PSHHH
-928 KQYNLTIGGI
+928 LTIGGI
-938 IDRLDILTDRQTGKP
+938 IDRLDILTDKQTGKP

-980 NIRTKHS
+980 NIRSKHS

-1000 SRSKRW
+1000 SRSERW

-1019 IKQAPATDYDPTL
+1019 IKQAPANHYDPTL
-1032 LIDKHPISDVTVY
+1032 CIDKHTISDVTVY

>member
-134 SYLDDEQ
+134 SYLDNEQ

-193 YRKVANE
+193 YRKVASE

-222 RLLFSRL
+222 RVLFSRL
-229 MKEDKAKFYWDFDE
+229 MKEGKAKFYWDFDE
-243 YYMPSPSPLPSGGAP
+243 YYMPSPSPLPSGGAL
-258 VGGYGIPAI
+258 V
-267 PTQPTC
+267 
-273 SVGGYGI
+273 
-280 PAIPTQPTCSVGAL
+280 
-294 PGGYGI
+294 GGYGI

-322 APTNLNLADFP
+322 APTNLNLSDFP

-368 SNWLLENH
+368 ANWLLENH

-382 KTAVVMCD
+382 KTAIVMCD
-390 ESILLPLMH
+390 ESILLPIMH

-439 GTTLNPH
+439 GTAFNPH

-455 YAHHLK
+455 YAHHLQEMHLKEMNEVHLK
-461 GVHLSQVHQEEVH
+461 GVHLSQVHQKEE
-474 QPNSPSHH
+474 QQTIGDNSGCMGMAGMPY
-482 LTIST
+482 
-487 PHHLTTSTILH
+487 PPTSAALLQ

-503 IKQVGI
+503 VKQVGI

-523 FRMYTILNRLA
+523 FRMFTILNRLA

-596 NMPKGVNDSSFI
+596 NMPKGINDSSFI

-636 QRARDI
+636 QRAGDI

-667 ESGQKINHYTL
+667 ESGQKIDHYSL

-703 QITRLSPSALNT
+703 QISRLSPSALNT

-762 DRSPLIEKAHIQA
+762 DRSPLVEKAHIQA

-835 AKVYTTLSFT
+835 AKVYTQLSFT
-845 IPSEGALVGG
+845 IPSE
-855 YGIPAIPTQPTCSVG
+855 
-870 ALKGGAL
+870 GAL

-910 APKTSAPKTS
+910 APRTNAPRTSAPT
-920 APKTSAPG
+920 
-928 KQYNLTIGGI
+928 KQYNLIIGGI
-938 IDRLDILTDRQTGKP
+938 IDRLDILTDKQTGKP

-980 NIRTKHS
+980 NIRSKHS

-1019 IKQAPATDYDPTL
+1019 IKQAPANHYDPTL
-1032 LIDKHPISDVTVY
+1032 HIDKHPIGDVTVY

>member
-40 HLARLAGQPVW
+40 HLTRLAGQPVW

-193 YRKVANE
+193 YRKVASE

-243 YYMPSPSPLPSGGAP
+243 YYMPSPSPLPSGGAL
-258 VGGYGIPAI
+258 
-267 PTQPTC
+267 
-273 SVGGYGI
+273 VGGYGI

-294 PGGYGI
+294 VGGYGI

-308 CSVGALPGGALVSS
+308 RSVGALPGGALVSS

-382 KTAVVMCD
+382 KTAIVMCD

-455 YAHHLK
+455 YAHHLQ
-461 GVHLSQVHQEEVH
+461 GVHLSQVHQ
-474 QPNSPSHH
+474 PNSTLDNSSSAQP
-482 LTIST
+482 TIQNSKLKT
-487 PHHLTTSTILH
+487 QNSILH

-558 TSSIPFHGEPVVGV
+558 SSSIPFHGEPVVGV

-642 TIAYNNTTDN
+642 TIAYNNSTDN

-667 ESGQKINHYTL
+667 ESGQKINHYSL

-695 EATLSKLQ
+695 ETTLSKLQ
-703 QITRLSPSALNT
+703 QISSLSPSALNT

-835 AKVYTTLSFT
+835 AKVHTSLSFT

-877 VGGYGIPA
+877 V
-885 IPTQPTCSVGALK
+885 
-898 GGALKGGALVSS
+898 SS
-910 APKTSAPKTS
+910 APRTSAPR
-920 APKTSAPG
+920 TSAPG

-1032 LIDKHPISDVTVY
+1032 HIDKHPISDVTVY

-1060 YSPDTPFTPTD
+1060 YSPAVPFTPTD

>member
-12 DIISKYGTDLSRI
+12 DIIGKYGTDLSRI

-40 HLARLAGQPVW
+40 HLARIAGQPVW

-64 HTDLKTAD
+64 HTDLKPAD

-141 KEMLARFFANFS
+141 KEMLKRFFANFS
-153 DDIDSELKKRFLS
+153 DDIESELKKRFLS

-193 YRKVANE
+193 YRKVASE
-200 QTLHLKY
+200 ETLHLKY

-217 LQKVE
+217 IQKVE
-222 RLLFSRL
+222 RVLFSRL
-229 MKEDKAKFYWDFDE
+229 MKEGKAKFYWDFDE
-243 YYMPSPSPLPSGGAP
+243 YYMPTARAQQSA
-258 VGGYGIPAI
+258 
-267 PTQPTC
+267 
-273 SVGGYGI
+273 SVPNNTASFAAYL
-280 PAIPTQPTCSVGAL
+280 T
-294 PGGYGI
+294 
-300 PAIPTQPT
+300 
-308 CSVGALPGGALVSS
+308 
-322 APTNLNLADFP
+322 DFP

-340 PDIYANMRRPK
+340 RNIYANMRRPK

-368 SNWLLENH
+368 SNWLLEND
-376 RYRAGR
+376 RYKAGR

-390 ESILLPLMH
+390 ESILLPIMH

-439 GTTLNPH
+439 GTAFNPH

-455 YAHHLK
+455 YARHLQEVHLK
-461 GVHLSQVHQEEVH
+461 GVHLSQVHQKEE
-474 QPNSPSHH
+474 QQTIGDNSGCMGMAGMPY
-482 LTIST
+482 
-487 PHHLTTSTILH
+487 PPTSAALLQ

-503 IKQVGI
+503 VKQVGI
-509 ATKPEGDPLTQESV
+509 ATKQEGDALTQESV
-523 FRMYTILNRLA
+523 FRMFTILNRLA
-534 TLADSGDL
+534 ALADSGDL
-542 LVDNTTLRRLV
+542 VVDNTTLRRLV
-553 SQLVS
+553 SQLVGAA
-558 TSSIPFHGEPVVGV
+558 SIPFHGEPVVGV

-585 DHLLLLSCNEG
+585 DNVLLLSCNEG

-608 PYTIRK
+608 PYSIRK
-614 AHHLT
+614 AHGLT

-624 VALYSY
+624 VAIYSY
-630 YFHRLL
+630 YSHRLL
-636 QRARDI
+636 QRAGDI
-642 TIAYNNTTDN
+642 TIAYNNSTDN

-667 ESGQKINHYTL
+667 ESGQKIDHYSL
-678 TAKNH
+678 TAKNQ
-683 PTPLMPKPIQKD
+683 PTPLMPKAIEKD
-695 EATLSKLQ
+695 EAAIDKLEEMSK
-703 QITRLSPSALNT
+703 LSPSAINT
-715 YIRCPLA
+715 YIRCKLA
-722 FYYQYIAHIQEPH
+722 FYYQYIAHIKEPDS
-735 PDPETIDNRLFGN
+735 DPETIDNRMFGN

-762 DRSPLIEKAHIQA
+762 DHSPVIEKAHIQA
-775 YLSNRT
+775 YLSNRK
-781 LLANVVDRAF
+781 LLASVVDRAF
-791 QAEQC
+791 EEEEC
-796 TPNNGLQIINRE
+796 KTNNGLQIINRE
-808 VIIQYITKLLKIDQQ
+808 VIIEYITKLLKIDQQ

-835 AKVYTTLSFT
+835 AKVYTQLSFT
-845 IPSEGALVGG
+845 TPS
-855 YGIPAIPTQPTCSVG
+855 
-870 ALKGGAL
+870 
-877 VGGYGIPA
+877 
-885 IPTQPTCSVGALK
+885 

-910 APKTSAPKTS
+910 APDKH
-920 APKTSAPG
+920 
-928 KQYNLTIGGI
+928 YNLTIGGI
-938 IDRLDILTDRQTGKP
+938 IDRLDVVTDKQTGKR
-953 RIRVVDYKTGNQ
+953 RIRVVDYKTGNK
-965 PSSPIKNIDEIFDPN
+965 PSSAIKSIEEVFDPKNIAS
-980 NIRTKHS
+980 KHS
-987 NYYLQAILYSLIV
+987 NYFLQAILYSLIV
-1000 SRSKRW
+1000 SRSKEW
-1006 NPAGH
+1006 NAANDA
-1011 PVSPALLF
+1011 VSPALLF
-1019 IKQAPATDYDPTL
+1019 IKQAATNDYDPTL
-1032 LIDKHPISDVTVY
+1032 CIDKHPISDVTVY
-1045 EEEFLTKLKHTLADI
+1045 EEEFLTKLKETVADM
-1060 YSPDTPFTPTD
+1060 YSPDAAFTPTD

>member
-193 YRKVANE
+193 YRKVASE

-222 RLLFSRL
+222 RVLFSRL
-229 MKEDKAKFYWDFDE
+229 MKEGKAKFYWDFDE
-243 YYMPSPSPLPSGGAP
+243 YYMPSPSQHLTTSPSPLPSGGALVSSAP
-258 VGGYGIPAI
+258 RTSA
-267 PTQPTC
+267 PTNLTTSP
-273 SVGGYGI
+273 SHHL
-280 PAIPTQPTCSVGAL
+280 S
-294 PGGYGI
+294 
-300 PAIPTQPT
+300 
-308 CSVGALPGGALVSS
+308 GGALVSS
-322 APTNLNLADFP
+322 APTNLNLSDFP
-333 NELDNTD
+333 NELDNTA

-351 RIRFISSPTENA
+351 HIRFISSPTENA

-390 ESILLPLMH
+390 ESILLPIMH

-439 GTTLNPH
+439 GTAFNPH

-455 YAHHLK
+455 YAHHLQ
-461 GVHLSQVHQEEVH
+461 GVHLSQVHQ
-474 QPNSPSHH
+474 PNSPS
-482 LTIST
+482 
-487 PHHLTTSTILH
+487 HHLTTSTILH
-498 HIATL
+498 HIASL

-558 TSSIPFHGEPVVGV
+558 SSSIPFHGEPVVGV

-585 DHLLLLSCNEG
+585 DNVLLLSCNEG

-642 TIAYNNTTDN
+642 TIAYNNSTDN

-667 ESGQKINHYTL
+667 ESGQKIDHYSL

-695 EATLSKLQ
+695 ETVLSKLQ
-703 QITRLSPSALNT
+703 QISRLSPSALNT

-735 PDPETIDNRLFGN
+735 PDPETIDNRQFGN

-781 LLANVVDRAF
+781 LLANAVDRAF

-835 AKVYTTLSFT
+835 AKVYTSLSFT
-845 IPSEGALVGG
+845 IPSE
-855 YGIPAIPTQPTCSVG
+855 
-870 ALKGGAL
+870 GAL

-910 APKTSAPKTS
+910 APRTSAPT
-920 APKTSAPG
+920 

-938 IDRLDILTDRQTGKP
+938 IDRLDILTDKQTGKP

-980 NIRTKHS
+980 NIRSKHS

-1000 SRSKRW
+1000 SRSERW
-1006 NPAGH
+1006 NPANH

-1019 IKQAPATDYDPTL
+1019 IKQAPANHYDPTL

>member
-40 HLARLAGQPVW
+40 HLARIAGQPVW

-64 HTDLKTAD
+64 HTDLKPAD

-141 KEMLARFFANFS
+141 KEMLKRFFANFS

-193 YRKVANE
+193 YRKVASE
-200 QTLHLKY
+200 ETLHLKY

-217 LQKVE
+217 IQKVE
-222 RLLFSRL
+222 RVLFSRL
-229 MKEDKAKFYWDFDE
+229 MKEGKAKFYWDFDE
-243 YYMPSPSPLPSGGAP
+243 YYMPKARAQQSA
-258 VGGYGIPAI
+258 
-267 PTQPTC
+267 
-273 SVGGYGI
+273 SVPNNTASFAAYL
-280 PAIPTQPTCSVGAL
+280 T
-294 PGGYGI
+294 
-300 PAIPTQPT
+300 
-308 CSVGALPGGALVSS
+308 
-322 APTNLNLADFP
+322 DFP

-340 PDIYANMRRPK
+340 RDIYANMRRPK

-368 SNWLLENH
+368 SNWLLEND
-376 RYRAGR
+376 RYKAGR

-390 ESILLPLMH
+390 ESILLPIMH

-439 GTTLNPH
+439 GTAFNPH

-455 YAHHLK
+455 YARHLQEVHLKEMNDVHLK

-474 QPNSPSHH
+474 QEGIAA
-482 LTIST
+482 L
-487 PHHLTTSTILH
+487 LQ

-503 IKQVGI
+503 VKQVGI
-509 ATKPEGDPLTQESV
+509 ATKQEGDALTQESV
-523 FRMYTILNRLA
+523 FRMFTILNRLA
-534 TLADSGDL
+534 ALADSGDL

-553 SQLVS
+553 SQLVGAA
-558 TSSIPFHGEPVVGV
+558 SIPFHGEPVVGV

-585 DHLLLLSCNEG
+585 DNVLLLSCNEG

-608 PYTIRK
+608 PYSIRK
-614 AHHLT
+614 AHGLT

-624 VALYSY
+624 VAIYSY

-636 QRARDI
+636 QRAGDI
-642 TIAYNNTTDN
+642 TIAYNNSTDN

-667 ESGQKINHYTL
+667 ESGQKIDHYSL
-678 TAKNH
+678 TAKNQ
-683 PTPLMPKPIQKD
+683 PSPLMPKAIEKD
-695 EATLSKLQ
+695 ETALSKLEEMS
-703 QITRLSPSALNT
+703 RLSPSAINT
-715 YIRCPLA
+715 YIRCKLA
-722 FYYQYIAHIQEPH
+722 FYYQYIAHIKEPDS
-735 PDPETIDNRLFGN
+735 DPETIDNRMFGN

-762 DRSPLIEKAHIQA
+762 DHSPVIEKAHIQA
-775 YLSNRT
+775 YLSNRK
-781 LLANVVDRAF
+781 LLASVVDRAF
-791 QAEQC
+791 EEEEC
-796 TPNNGLQIINRE
+796 KTNNGLQIINRE
-808 VIIQYITKLLKIDQQ
+808 VIIEYITKLLKIDQQ

-835 AKVYTTLSFT
+835 AKVYTQLSFT
-845 IPSEGALVGG
+845 IPS
-855 YGIPAIPTQPTCSVG
+855 
-870 ALKGGAL
+870 
-877 VGGYGIPA
+877 
-885 IPTQPTCSVGALK
+885 
-898 GGALKGGALVSS
+898 GGALKGSALVSS
-910 APKTSAPKTS
+910 APT
-920 APKTSAPG
+920 

-938 IDRLDILTDRQTGKP
+938 IDRLDAVTDKQTGKR
-953 RIRVVDYKTGNQ
+953 RIRVVDYKTGNK
-965 PSSPIKNIDEIFDPN
+965 PSSAIKSIEEVFDPKNIAS
-980 NIRTKHS
+980 KHS
-987 NYYLQAILYSLIV
+987 NYFLQAILYSLIV
-1000 SRSKRW
+1000 SRSKEW
-1006 NPAGH
+1006 NAANDA
-1011 PVSPALLF
+1011 VSPALLF
-1019 IKQAPATDYDPTL
+1019 IKQAATNDYDPTL
-1032 LIDKHPISDVTVY
+1032 CIDKHPISDVTVY
-1045 EEEFLTKLKHTLADI
+1045 EEEFLTKLKETVADM
-1060 YSPDTPFTPTD
+1060 YSPDAAFTPTD

>member
-134 SYLDDEQ
+134 SYLDNEQ

-193 YRKVANE
+193 YRKVASE

-229 MKEDKAKFYWDFDE
+229 MKEGKAKFYWDFDE
-243 YYMPSPSPLPSGGAP
+243 YYMPSTSPLPSGGAP
-258 VGGYGIPAI
+258 
-267 PTQPTC
+267 
-273 SVGGYGI
+273 VGGYGI

-368 SNWLLENH
+368 ANWLLENH

-439 GTTLNPH
+439 GTAFNPH

-455 YAHHLK
+455 YARHLNTSTPHHLTT
-461 GVHLSQVHQEEVH
+461 
-474 QPNSPSHH
+474 SPPHH

-509 ATKPEGDPLTQESV
+509 ATKQEGDPLTQESV
-523 FRMYTILNRLA
+523 FRMFTILNRLA

-596 NMPKGVNDSSFI
+596 NMPKGINDSSFI

-642 TIAYNNTTDN
+642 TIAYNNSTDN

-667 ESGQKINHYTL
+667 ESGQKINHYCL

-695 EATLSKLQ
+695 ETTLSKLQ
-703 QITRLSPSALNT
+703 QMSRLSPSALNT

-835 AKVYTTLSFT
+835 AKVYTSLSFT
-845 IPSEGALVGG
+845 IPSE
-855 YGIPAIPTQPTCSVG
+855 
-870 ALKGGAL
+870 GAL

-910 APKTSAPKTS
+910 APRTNAPRTSAPT
-920 APKTSAPG
+920 
-928 KQYNLTIGGI
+928 KQYHLTIGGI
-938 IDRLDILTDRQTGKP
+938 IDRLDILTDKQTGKR

-980 NIRTKHS
+980 NIRSKHS
-987 NYYLQAILYSLIV
+987 NYFLQAILYSLIV
-1000 SRSKRW
+1000 SRSERW
-1006 NPAGH
+1006 NPANH

-1019 IKQAPATDYDPTL
+1019 IKQAPANHYDPTL

>member
-12 DIISKYGTDLSRI
+12 DIIGKYGTDLSRI

-40 HLARLAGQPVW
+40 HLARIAGQPVW

-64 HTDLKTAD
+64 HTDLKPAD

-141 KEMLARFFANFS
+141 KEMLKRFFANFS
-153 DDIDSELKKRFLS
+153 DDIESELKKRFLS

-193 YRKVANE
+193 YRKVASE
-200 QTLHLKY
+200 ETLHLKY

-217 LQKVE
+217 IQKVE
-222 RLLFSRL
+222 RVLFSRL
-229 MKEDKAKFYWDFDE
+229 MKEGKAKFYWDFDE
-243 YYMPSPSPLPSGGAP
+243 YYMPTARAQQSA
-258 VGGYGIPAI
+258 
-267 PTQPTC
+267 
-273 SVGGYGI
+273 SVPNNTASFAAYL
-280 PAIPTQPTCSVGAL
+280 S
-294 PGGYGI
+294 
-300 PAIPTQPT
+300 
-308 CSVGALPGGALVSS
+308 
-322 APTNLNLADFP
+322 DFP
-333 NELDNTD
+333 NELDNTNR
-340 PDIYANMRRPK
+340 DIYANMRRPK

-368 SNWLLENH
+368 SNWLLEND
-376 RYRAGR
+376 RYKAGR

-390 ESILLPLMH
+390 ESILLPIMH

-439 GTTLNPH
+439 GTAFNPH

-455 YAHHLK
+455 YARHLQEVHLKEMNDVHLK

-474 QPNSPSHH
+474 QEGIAA
-482 LTIST
+482 L
-487 PHHLTTSTILH
+487 LQ
-498 HIATL
+498 HIASL

-509 ATKPEGDPLTQESV
+509 ATKQDGDALTQESV
-523 FRMYTILNRLA
+523 FRMFTILNRLA
-534 TLADSGDL
+534 ALADSGDL

-553 SQLVS
+553 SQLVGAA
-558 TSSIPFHGEPVVGV
+558 SIPFHGEPVIGV

-585 DHLLLLSCNEG
+585 DNVLLLSCNEG

-608 PYTIRK
+608 PYSIRK
-614 AHHLT
+614 AHGLT

-624 VALYSY
+624 VAIYSY

-636 QRARDI
+636 QRAGDI
-642 TIAYNNTTDN
+642 TIAYNNSTDN

-667 ESGQKINHYTL
+667 ESGQKIDHYSL
-678 TAKNH
+678 TAKNQ
-683 PTPLMPKPIQKD
+683 PTPLMPKPIEKD
-695 EATLSKLQ
+695 ETALSKLEEMS
-703 QITRLSPSALNT
+703 RLSPSAINT
-715 YIRCPLA
+715 YIRCKLA
-722 FYYQYIAHIQEPH
+722 FYYQYIAHIKEPDS
-735 PDPETIDNRLFGN
+735 DPETIDNRMFGN

-762 DRSPLIEKAHIQA
+762 DHSPVIEKAHIQA
-775 YLSNRT
+775 YLSNRK
-781 LLANVVDRAF
+781 LLASVVDRAF
-791 QAEQC
+791 EEEEC
-796 TPNNGLQIINRE
+796 KTNNGLQIINRE
-808 VIIQYITKLLKIDQQ
+808 VIIEYITKLLKIDQQ

-835 AKVYTTLSFT
+835 AKVYTQLSFT
-845 IPSEGALVGG
+845 IPS
-855 YGIPAIPTQPTCSVG
+855 
-870 ALKGGAL
+870 
-877 VGGYGIPA
+877 
-885 IPTQPTCSVGALK
+885 

-910 APKTSAPKTS
+910 APDKH
-920 APKTSAPG
+920 
-928 KQYNLTIGGI
+928 YNLTIGGI
-938 IDRLDILTDRQTGKP
+938 IDRLDVVTDKQTGKR
-953 RIRVVDYKTGNQ
+953 RIRVVDYKTGNK
-965 PSSPIKNIDEIFDPN
+965 PSSAIKSIEEVFDPKNIAS
-980 NIRTKHS
+980 KHS
-987 NYYLQAILYSLIV
+987 NYFLQAILYSLIV
-1000 SRSKRW
+1000 SRSKEW
-1006 NPAGH
+1006 NAANDT
-1011 PVSPALLF
+1011 VSPALLF
-1019 IKQAPATDYDPTL
+1019 IKQAATNDYDPTL
-1032 LIDKHPISDVTVY
+1032 CIDKHPISDVTVY
-1045 EEEFLTKLKHTLADI
+1045 EEEFLTKLKETVADM
-1060 YSPDTPFTPTD
+1060 YSPDAAFTPTD

>member
-12 DIISKYGTDLSRI
+12 DIIGKYGTDLSRI

-40 HLARLAGQPVW
+40 HLARIAGQPVW

-64 HTDLKTAD
+64 HTDLKPAD

-141 KEMLARFFANFS
+141 KEMLKRFFANFS
-153 DDIDSELKKRFLS
+153 DDIESELKKRFLS

-193 YRKVANE
+193 YRKVASE
-200 QTLHLKY
+200 ETLHLKY

-217 LQKVE
+217 IQKVE
-222 RLLFSRL
+222 RVLFSRL
-229 MKEDKAKFYWDFDE
+229 MKEGKAKFYWDFDE
-243 YYMPSPSPLPSGGAP
+243 YYMPTARAQQSA
-258 VGGYGIPAI
+258 
-267 PTQPTC
+267 
-273 SVGGYGI
+273 SVPNNTASFAAYL
-280 PAIPTQPTCSVGAL
+280 T
-294 PGGYGI
+294 
-300 PAIPTQPT
+300 
-308 CSVGALPGGALVSS
+308 
-322 APTNLNLADFP
+322 DFP

-340 PDIYANMRRPK
+340 RNIYANMRRPK

-368 SNWLLENH
+368 SNWLLEND
-376 RYRAGR
+376 RYKAGR

-390 ESILLPLMH
+390 ESILLPIMH

-439 GTTLNPH
+439 GTAFNPH

-455 YAHHLK
+455 YARHLQEVHLKEMNDVHLKGVHLK
-461 GVHLSQVHQEEVH
+461 GVHLSQVHQEKEMH
-474 QPNSPSHH
+474 QEGIAA
-482 LTIST
+482 L
-487 PHHLTTSTILH
+487 LH

-503 IKQVGI
+503 VKQVGI
-509 ATKPEGDPLTQESV
+509 ATKQEGNALTQESV
-523 FRMYTILNRLA
+523 FRMFTILNRLA
-534 TLADSGDL
+534 ALADSGDL
-542 LVDNTTLRRLV
+542 VVDNTTLRRLV
-553 SQLVS
+553 SQLVGAA
-558 TSSIPFHGEPVVGV
+558 SIPFHGEPVVGV

-585 DHLLLLSCNEG
+585 DNVLLLSCNEG

-608 PYTIRK
+608 PYSIRK
-614 AHHLT
+614 AHGLT

-624 VALYSY
+624 VAIYSY

-636 QRARDI
+636 QRAGDI
-642 TIAYNNTTDN
+642 TIAYNNSTDN

-667 ESGQKINHYTL
+667 ESGQKIDHYSL
-678 TAKNH
+678 TAKNQ
-683 PTPLMPKPIQKD
+683 PTPLMPKAIEKD
-695 EATLSKLQ
+695 EAAIDKLEEMSK
-703 QITRLSPSALNT
+703 LSPSAINT
-715 YIRCPLA
+715 YIRCKLA
-722 FYYQYIAHIQEPH
+722 FYYQYIAHIKEPDS
-735 PDPETIDNRLFGN
+735 DPETIDNRMFGN

-762 DRSPLIEKAHIQA
+762 DHSPVIEKAHIQA
-775 YLSNRT
+775 YLSNRK
-781 LLANVVDRAF
+781 LLASVVDRAF
-791 QAEQC
+791 EEEEC
-796 TPNNGLQIINRE
+796 KTNNGLQIINRE
-808 VIIQYITKLLKIDQQ
+808 VIIEYITKLLKIDQQ

-835 AKVYTTLSFT
+835 AKVYTQLSFT
-845 IPSEGALVGG
+845 IPS
-855 YGIPAIPTQPTCSVG
+855 
-870 ALKGGAL
+870 
-877 VGGYGIPA
+877 
-885 IPTQPTCSVGALK
+885 

-910 APKTSAPKTS
+910 APT
-920 APKTSAPG
+920 
-928 KQYNLTIGGI
+928 KQYDLTIGGI
-938 IDRLDILTDRQTGKP
+938 IDRLDAVTDKQTGKR
-953 RIRVVDYKTGNQ
+953 RIRVVDYKTGNK
-965 PSSPIKNIDEIFDPN
+965 PSSAIKSIEEVFDPKNIAS
-980 NIRTKHS
+980 KHS
-987 NYYLQAILYSLIV
+987 NYFLQAILYSLIV
-1000 SRSKRW
+1000 SRSKEW
-1006 NPAGH
+1006 NAAND

-1019 IKQAPATDYDPTL
+1019 IKQAATNDYDPTL
-1032 LIDKHPISDVTVY
+1032 CIDKHPISDVTVY
-1045 EEEFLTKLKHTLADI
+1045 EEDFLTKLKETVADM
-1060 YSPDTPFTPTD
+1060 YSPDAAFTPTD

>member
-141 KEMLARFFANFS
+141 KEMLKRFFANFS
-153 DDIDSELKKRFLS
+153 DDIESELKKRFLS

-193 YRKVANE
+193 YRKVASDE
-200 QTLHLKY
+200 TLHLKY

-222 RLLFSRL
+222 RVLFSRL
-229 MKEDKAKFYWDFDE
+229 MKEGKAKFYWDFDE
-243 YYMPSPSPLPSGGAP
+243 YYMPSPSHHLTTSPSQHLNTSP
-258 VGGYGIPAI
+258 SQHLNTSPS
-267 PTQPTC
+267 QH
-273 SVGGYGI
+273 
-280 PAIPTQPTCSVGAL
+280 
-294 PGGYGI
+294 
-300 PAIPTQPT
+300 
-308 CSVGALPGGALVSS
+308 
-322 APTNLNLADFP
+322 LNLSDFP

-340 PDIYANMRRPK
+340 RDIYANMGRPK

-368 SNWLLENH
+368 SNWLLENE
-376 RYRAGR
+376 RYKAGR

-390 ESILLPLMH
+390 ESILLPIMH

-439 GTTLNPH
+439 GTAFNPH

-455 YAHHLK
+455 YARHLQEVHLNGVHSK
-461 GVHLSQVHQEEVH
+461 GVHLSQVHQEGSAALL
-474 QPNSPSHH
+474 Q
-482 LTIST
+482 
-487 PHHLTTSTILH
+487 

-503 IKQVGI
+503 VKQVGI
-509 ATKPEGDPLTQESV
+509 ATKQEGDALTQESV
-523 FRMYTILNRLA
+523 FRMFTILNRLA
-534 TLADSGDL
+534 ALADSGDL

-553 SQLVS
+553 SQLVGAA
-558 TSSIPFHGEPVVGV
+558 SIPFHGEPVIGV

-585 DHLLLLSCNEG
+585 DNVLLLSCNEG

-608 PYTIRK
+608 PYSIRK
-614 AHHLT
+614 AHGLT

-624 VALYSY
+624 VAIYSY

-636 QRARDI
+636 QRAGDI
-642 TIAYNNTTDN
+642 TIAYNNSTDN

-667 ESGQKINHYTL
+667 ESGQKIDHYSL
-678 TAKNH
+678 TAKNQ
-683 PTPLMPKPIQKD
+683 PTPLMPKAIEKD
-695 EATLSKLQ
+695 ETALSKLEEMS
-703 QITRLSPSALNT
+703 RLSPSAINT
-715 YIRCPLA
+715 YIRCKLA
-722 FYYQYIAHIQEPH
+722 FYYQYIAHIKEPDS
-735 PDPETIDNRLFGN
+735 DPETIDNRMFGN

-762 DRSPLIEKAHIQA
+762 DRSPLVEKAHIQA

-791 QAEQC
+791 QEEEC

-835 AKVYTTLSFT
+835 AKVYTSLSFT
-845 IPSEGALVGG
+845 TPPSHHL
-855 YGIPAIPTQPTCSVG
+855 T
-870 ALKGGAL
+870 
-877 VGGYGIPA
+877 
-885 IPTQPTCSVGALK
+885 
-898 GGALKGGALVSS
+898 
-910 APKTSAPKTS
+910 TSPSHHLTTS
-920 APKTSAPG
+920 PSHH
-928 KQYNLTIGGI
+928 LITIGGI
-938 IDRLDILTDRQTGKP
+938 IDRLDILTDKQTGKP

-980 NIRTKHS
+980 NIRSKHS

-1019 IKQAPATDYDPTL
+1019 IKQAPANHYDPTL

-1045 EEEFLTKLKHTLADI
+1045 EEEFLTKLKETVADM
-1060 YSPDTPFTPTD
+1060 YSPDVPFTPTD

>member
-12 DIISKYGTDLSRI
+12 DIIGKYGTDLSRI

-40 HLARLAGQPVW
+40 HLARIAGQPVW

-141 KEMLARFFANFS
+141 KEMLKRFFANFS
-153 DDIDSELKKRFLS
+153 DDIESELKKRFLS
-166 LWSHFGD
+166 LWSHFGN

-193 YRKVANE
+193 YRKVASE
-200 QTLHLKY
+200 ETLHLKY

-217 LQKVE
+217 IQKVE
-222 RLLFSRL
+222 RVLFSRL
-229 MKEDKAKFYWDFDE
+229 MKEGKAKFYWDFDE
-243 YYMPSPSPLPSGGAP
+243 YYMPTARAQQSA
-258 VGGYGIPAI
+258 
-267 PTQPTC
+267 
-273 SVGGYGI
+273 SVPNNTASFAAYL
-280 PAIPTQPTCSVGAL
+280 T
-294 PGGYGI
+294 
-300 PAIPTQPT
+300 
-308 CSVGALPGGALVSS
+308 
-322 APTNLNLADFP
+322 DFP

-340 PDIYANMRRPK
+340 RDIYANMRRPK

-368 SNWLLENH
+368 SNWLLEND
-376 RYRAGR
+376 RYKAGR

-390 ESILLPLMH
+390 ESILLPIMH

-439 GTTLNPH
+439 GTAFNPH

-455 YAHHLK
+455 YARHLQEVQLKGVHSKGVHSKGVHSK
-461 GVHLSQVHQEEVH
+461 GVHLSQVHQEG
-474 QPNSPSHH
+474 SAA
-482 LTIST
+482 L
-487 PHHLTTSTILH
+487 LH

-503 IKQVGI
+503 VKQVGI
-509 ATKPEGDPLTQESV
+509 ATKQEGDALTQESV
-523 FRMYTILNRLA
+523 FRMFTILNRLA
-534 TLADSGDL
+534 ALADSGDL

-553 SQLVS
+553 SQLVGAA
-558 TSSIPFHGEPVVGV
+558 SIPFHGEPVIGV

-585 DHLLLLSCNEG
+585 DNVLLLSCNEG

-608 PYTIRK
+608 PYSIRK
-614 AHHLT
+614 AHGLT

-624 VALYSY
+624 VAIYSY

-636 QRARDI
+636 QRAGDI
-642 TIAYNNTTDN
+642 TIAYNNSTDN

-667 ESGQKINHYTL
+667 ESGQKIDHYSL
-678 TAKNH
+678 TAKNQ
-683 PTPLMPKPIQKD
+683 PTPLMPKAIEKD
-695 EATLSKLQ
+695 EAALSKLEEMSL
-703 QITRLSPSALNT
+703 LSPSAINT
-715 YIRCPLA
+715 YIRCKLA
-722 FYYQYIAHIQEPH
+722 FYYQYIAHIKEPDS
-735 PDPETIDNRLFGN
+735 DPETIDNRMFGN

-762 DRSPLIEKAHIQA
+762 DHSPVIEKAHIQA
-775 YLSNRT
+775 YLSNRK
-781 LLANVVDRAF
+781 LLASVVDRAF
-791 QAEQC
+791 EEEEC
-796 TPNNGLQIINRE
+796 KTNNGLQIINRE
-808 VIIQYITKLLKIDQQ
+808 VIIEYITKLLKIDQQ

-835 AKVYTTLSFT
+835 AKVYTQLSFT
-845 IPSEGALVGG
+845 IPS
-855 YGIPAIPTQPTCSVG
+855 
-870 ALKGGAL
+870 
-877 VGGYGIPA
+877 
-885 IPTQPTCSVGALK
+885 
-898 GGALKGGALVSS
+898 GGALKGGALVSN
-910 APKTSAPKTS
+910 APT
-920 APKTSAPG
+920 

-938 IDRLDILTDRQTGKP
+938 IDRLDAVTDKQTGKR
-953 RIRVVDYKTGNQ
+953 RIRVVDYKTGNK
-965 PSSPIKNIDEIFDPN
+965 PSSAIKSIEEVFDPKNIAS
-980 NIRTKHS
+980 KHS
-987 NYYLQAILYSLIV
+987 NYFLQAILYSLIV
-1000 SRSKRW
+1000 SRSKEW
-1006 NPAGH
+1006 NAANDA
-1011 PVSPALLF
+1011 VSPALLF
-1019 IKQAPATDYDPTL
+1019 IKQAATNDYDPTL
-1032 LIDKHPISDVTVY
+1032 CIDKHPISDVTVY
-1045 EEEFLTKLKHTLADI
+1045 EEEFLTKLKETVADM
-1060 YSPDTPFTPTD
+1060 YSPDAAFTPTD

>member
-40 HLARLAGQPVW
+40 HLARIAGQPIW

-64 HTDLKTAD
+64 HTDLKPAD

-141 KEMLARFFANFS
+141 KEMLKRFFANFS

-193 YRKVANE
+193 YRKVASDE
-200 QTLHLKY
+200 TLHLKY

-217 LQKVE
+217 IQKVE
-222 RLLFSRL
+222 RVLFSRL
-229 MKEDKAKFYWDFDE
+229 MKEGKAKFYWDFDE
-243 YYMPSPSPLPSGGAP
+243 YYMPTARAQQSA
-258 VGGYGIPAI
+258 
-267 PTQPTC
+267 
-273 SVGGYGI
+273 SVPNNTASFAAYL
-280 PAIPTQPTCSVGAL
+280 T
-294 PGGYGI
+294 
-300 PAIPTQPT
+300 
-308 CSVGALPGGALVSS
+308 
-322 APTNLNLADFP
+322 DFP
-333 NELDNTD
+333 NEFDNTD
-340 PDIYANMRRPK
+340 RDIYANMGRPK

-368 SNWLLENH
+368 SNWLLENE
-376 RYRAGR
+376 RYKAGR

-390 ESILLPLMH
+390 ESILLPIMH

-439 GTTLNPH
+439 GTAFNPH

-455 YAHHLK
+455 YARHLQEVHLNGVHSK
-461 GVHLSQVHQEEVH
+461 GVHLSQVHQEGSAALL
-474 QPNSPSHH
+474 Q
-482 LTIST
+482 
-487 PHHLTTSTILH
+487 

-503 IKQVGI
+503 VKQVGI
-509 ATKPEGDPLTQESV
+509 ATKQEGDALTQESV
-523 FRMYTILNRLA
+523 FRMFTILNRLA
-534 TLADSGDL
+534 ALADSGDL

-553 SQLVS
+553 SQLVGAA
-558 TSSIPFHGEPVVGV
+558 SIPFHGEPVIGV

-585 DHLLLLSCNEG
+585 DNVLLLSCNEG

-608 PYTIRK
+608 PYSIRK
-614 AHHLT
+614 AHGLT

-624 VALYSY
+624 VAIYSY

-636 QRARDI
+636 QRAGDI
-642 TIAYNNTTDN
+642 TIAYNNSTDN

-667 ESGQKINHYTL
+667 ESGQKIDHYSL
-678 TAKNH
+678 TAKNQ
-683 PTPLMPKPIQKD
+683 PTPLMPKAIEKD
-695 EATLSKLQ
+695 ETALSKLEEMS
-703 QITRLSPSALNT
+703 RLSPSAINT
-715 YIRCPLA
+715 YIRCKLA
-722 FYYQYIAHIQEPH
+722 FYYQYIAHIKEPDS
-735 PDPETIDNRLFGN
+735 DPETIDNRMFGN

-762 DRSPLIEKAHIQA
+762 DHSPVIEKAHIQA
-775 YLSNRT
+775 YLSNRK
-781 LLANVVDRAF
+781 LLASVVDRAF
-791 QAEQC
+791 EEEEC
-796 TPNNGLQIINRE
+796 KTNNGLQIINRE
-808 VIIQYITKLLKIDQQ
+808 VIIEYITKLLKIDQQ

-835 AKVYTTLSFT
+835 AKVYTQLSFT
-845 IPSEGALVGG
+845 IPS
-855 YGIPAIPTQPTCSVG
+855 
-870 ALKGGAL
+870 
-877 VGGYGIPA
+877 
-885 IPTQPTCSVGALK
+885 

-910 APKTSAPKTS
+910 APT
-920 APKTSAPG
+920 

-938 IDRLDILTDRQTGKP
+938 IDRLDAVTDKQTGKR
-953 RIRVVDYKTGNQ
+953 RIRVVDYKTGNK
-965 PSSPIKNIDEIFDPN
+965 PSSAIKSIEEVFDPKNIAS
-980 NIRTKHS
+980 KHS
-987 NYYLQAILYSLIV
+987 NYFLQAILYSLIV
-1000 SRSKRW
+1000 SRSKEW
-1006 NPAGH
+1006 NAANDA
-1011 PVSPALLF
+1011 VSPALLF
-1019 IKQAPATDYDPTL
+1019 IKQAATNDYDPTL
-1032 LIDKHPISDVTVY
+1032 CIDKHPISDVTVY
-1045 EEEFLTKLKHTLADI
+1045 EEEFLTKLKETVADM
-1060 YSPDTPFTPTD
+1060 YSPNAAFTPTD

>member
-12 DIISKYGTDLSRI
+12 DIIGKYGTDLSRI

-40 HLARLAGQPVW
+40 HLARIAGQPVW

-64 HTDLKTAD
+64 HTDLKPAD

-141 KEMLARFFANFS
+141 KEMLKRFFANFS
-153 DDIDSELKKRFLS
+153 DDIESELKKRFLS

-193 YRKVANE
+193 YRKVASE
-200 QTLHLKY
+200 ETLHLKY

-217 LQKVE
+217 IQKVE
-222 RLLFSRL
+222 RVLFSRL
-229 MKEDKAKFYWDFDE
+229 MKEGKAKFYWDFDE
-243 YYMPSPSPLPSGGAP
+243 YYMPTARAQQSA
-258 VGGYGIPAI
+258 
-267 PTQPTC
+267 
-273 SVGGYGI
+273 SVPNNTASFAAYL
-280 PAIPTQPTCSVGAL
+280 T
-294 PGGYGI
+294 
-300 PAIPTQPT
+300 
-308 CSVGALPGGALVSS
+308 
-322 APTNLNLADFP
+322 DFP

-340 PDIYANMRRPK
+340 RDIYANMRRPK

-368 SNWLLENH
+368 SNWLLEND
-376 RYRAGR
+376 RYKAGR

-390 ESILLPLMH
+390 ESILLPIMH

-439 GTTLNPH
+439 GTAFNPH
-446 YLKKLMAHP
+446 YMKKLMAHP
-455 YAHHLK
+455 YARHLQEVHLKEMNDVHLK
-461 GVHLSQVHQEEVH
+461 GVHLSQVHQ
-474 QPNSPSHH
+474 PNSTSAQPTTQH
-482 LTIST
+482 ST
-487 PHHLTTSTILH
+487 FNTQHSILH

-503 IKQVGI
+503 VKQVGI
-509 ATKPEGDPLTQESV
+509 ATKQEGDALTQESV
-523 FRMYTILNRLA
+523 FRMFTILNRLA

-553 SQLVS
+553 SQLVGAA
-558 TSSIPFHGEPVVGV
+558 SIPFHGEPVIGV

-585 DHLLLLSCNEG
+585 DNVLLLSCNEG

-608 PYTIRK
+608 PYSIRK
-614 AHHLT
+614 AHGLT

-624 VALYSY
+624 VAIYSY

-636 QRARDI
+636 QRAGDI
-642 TIAYNNTTDN
+642 TIAYNNSTDN

-667 ESGQKINHYTL
+667 ESGQKIDHYSL
-678 TAKNH
+678 TAKNQ
-683 PTPLMPKPIQKD
+683 PTPLMPKAIEKD
-695 EATLSKLQ
+695 ETALSKLEEMS
-703 QITRLSPSALNT
+703 RLSPSAINT
-715 YIRCPLA
+715 YIRCKLA
-722 FYYQYIAHIQEPH
+722 FYYQYIAHIKEPDS
-735 PDPETIDNRLFGN
+735 DPETIDNRMFGN

-762 DRSPLIEKAHIQA
+762 DHSPVIEKAHIQA
-775 YLSNRT
+775 YLSNRK
-781 LLANVVDRAF
+781 LLASVVDRAF
-791 QAEQC
+791 EEEEC
-796 TPNNGLQIINRE
+796 KTNNGLQIINRE
-808 VIIQYITKLLKIDQQ
+808 VIIEYITKLLKIDQQ

-835 AKVYTTLSFT
+835 AKVYTQLSFT
-845 IPSEGALVGG
+845 IPS
-855 YGIPAIPTQPTCSVG
+855 
-870 ALKGGAL
+870 
-877 VGGYGIPA
+877 
-885 IPTQPTCSVGALK
+885 

-910 APKTSAPKTS
+910 APT
-920 APKTSAPG
+920 

-938 IDRLDILTDRQTGKP
+938 IDRLDAVTDKQTGKR
-953 RIRVVDYKTGNQ
+953 RIRVVDYKTGNK
-965 PSSPIKNIDEIFDPN
+965 PSSAIKSIEEVFDPKNIAS
-980 NIRTKHS
+980 KHS
-987 NYYLQAILYSLIV
+987 NYFLQAILYSLIV
-1000 SRSKRW
+1000 SRSKEW
-1006 NPAGH
+1006 NAANDA
-1011 PVSPALLF
+1011 VSPALLF
-1019 IKQAPATDYDPTL
+1019 IKQAATNDYDPTL
-1032 LIDKHPISDVTVY
+1032 CIDKHPISDVTVY
-1045 EEEFLTKLKHTLADI
+1045 EEEFLTKLKETVADM
-1060 YSPDTPFTPTD
+1060 YSPNAAFTPTD